1 MDKRSIFER
10 GFAILLSVILM
21 AACFPL
27 SIFAEDTTQ
36 DPDFSGTNLMNLENV
51 QPSGYTTTTNPY
63 GYDIGEPFL
72 MVEQNELMYL
82 NAWDNKVRQASYF
95 SMGSESALNTFAKN
109 KSGSSGT
116 FSNPNYKLMQAVS
129 FDPTGSGRR
138 DHVAFVGVSGQ
149 DKKGYM
155 WVIDTTKGTDSDLSG
170 LVEIG
175 DFSYMFD
182 ASAFK
187 VPTYSNRSFLNIVA
201 GDFDGDGK
209 ESIVVYT
216 PESYNAGGCQIQQ
229 WDYDGDSLSRRGKSN
244 SLLMGYYNDHPWYDV
259 ERSEGNQR
267 RKLGVS
273 MAVGDFNGDCVDD
286 LAVLSY
292 CHRLPNDEAQI
303 DYYRPVVKI
312 VYGTKGDTGSSIVTK
327 SAAQSEEFYTSKGK
341 SGGRD
346 RYEFPVGASLT
357 CGDFDGDGDVDLF
370 LAGMLGKL
378 GTWKK
383 NNQQVNETIDMN
395 AGYLYIGK
403 LSNSGN
409 GFVKTTN
416 QTIESNG
423 WTDGGYHDA
432 DDVWQQLAVESVA
445 INGKGRGAKELVFLS
460 GTLYDASNNKP
471 VAVYTGD
478 YFKSADDGA
487 GSTTRISNCDIQS
500 IAVGNFDGN
509 TAGREQVVFTIA
521 LKHASNN
528 KSHLLTGYM
537 RGINYKDT
545 TVNGEIKEYGTAGGY
560 DCLVPTDSYVNTD
573 AQNAVSFLVI
583 PVDKNNDGVLAKYRG
598 VTYAYTDPD
607 VKAVLQA
614 APYFDEVMDA
624 GNNETEYVLTESY
637 ELSDWDSDSV
647 SFSIGY
653 STEFKFLGGEA
664 SIETGYALDWTK
676 SFERSLHEEWSQSF
690 SAQAYNSVV
699 VSRTP
704 VFVYEYDIQN
714 ADGTWNDKTVM
725 QTAIPQGPVYEQLSV
740 DAYNKFA
747 TEYNKY
753 MADRTNKPTCYLLEK
768 INPAANWMDGNEGD
782 PYRYNHDG
790 WDALNPDIQASA
802 ISKSEFALG
811 YNGTLDKVAWTKEN
825 TTTKSV
831 EMSHGFFFNSSI
843 KWGDDKVGMHGVT
856 TSLQYSDGKGNSTS
870 KGTAVGASCTV
881 TSLDK
886 QSLVAE
892 GIPAPVVDA
901 YRFHWTLGQWQRHLS
916 GAANNKTP
924 FIGYS
929 VTNLSSP
936 PRAIDNLD
944 KTITRG
950 EGNFDLKLSWTKPD
964 CENGHPEITG
974 YYVYSKDE
982 SGAYTKVSEKLPAEA
997 TEYEIKQLDLNGKYT
1012 YVVTTVATVDNQDY
1026 ESVWSNEAHYRADEA
1041 PYIGS
1046 NGNWWVGGTDTG
1058 VKAAGDDGKPGKDGE
1073 TPYIGENGNWW
1084 IGFTDT
1090 KVKAAGTDGKDGEK
1104 GEDGETP
1111 YIGENGNWWIGE
1123 TDTGVKAVGT
1133 DGADG
1138 TNGADGL
1145 TPSIGE
1151 NGNWWI
1157 GETDTGV
1164 KAAGTDGTNGTN
1176 GADGLTPSIGENGNW
1191 WIGETDTGVKAA
1203 GTDGTNGTNGADG
1216 LTPSIGENGNWWIG
1230 ETDTGVKAAG
1240 TDGTN
1245 GTNGADGLTPSIG
1258 ENGNWWIGATDT
1270 GVKAAATDGADGK
1283 DGADGTNGVD
1293 GRTPQLKIGDDNLWY
1308 VSYDNGQNW
1317 ESLNVKATGE
1327 MGATGAQGE
1336 KGDKGDQGEQGI
1348 QGVQGEKGDKGDQ
1361 GEQGIQGVQGE
1372 KGDKGDQ
1379 GAQGIQG
1386 VQGEKGDKGDQGKQ
1400 GIQGVQGEKGDAGAD
1415 GASGQNGTNGINGKN
1430 GVNGQD
1436 GQNGQDGKD
1445 GQDGTAGRGIDNAM
1459 IDNDGYLILTMTDGT
1474 TINAGLVRDTSAVAN
1489 KEANDSATAKS
1500 LATAAVGLSGA
1511 SLLWNIAMLA
1521 LSITMKRKHTTF
1533 HR

>member
-149 DKKGYM
+149 NKKGYM
-155 WVIDTTKGTDSDLSG
+155 WVIDTTKGTGSDCSQQ
-170 LVEIG
+170 VEIG

-182 ASAFK
+182 KSDFE
-187 VPTYSNRSFLNIVA
+187 VPTYSNRSFFNIVA

-216 PESYNAGGCQIQQ
+216 PKQTPRNQASGCQIQE
-229 WDYDGDSLSRRGKSN
+229 WDYDGSNKALSQRGEGN

-259 ERSEGNQR
+259 EDSKGNQR

-292 CHRLPNDEAQI
+292 CHRLPSDEAQI

-312 VYGTKGDTGSSIVTK
+312 VYGTKGDTGNSIVTK

-383 NNQQVNETIDMN
+383 NNQQVNGTIDMN

-423 WTDGGYHDA
+423 WTDGGYHDV

-653 STEFKFLGGEA
+653 STEFNFLGGKA

-714 ADGTWNDKTVM
+714 ADGTWNNKTVM

-753 MADRTNKPTCYLLEK
+753 MADRTNKPTCYLLEQ

-790 WDALNPDIQASA
+790 WDALKQDIQASP

-843 KWGDDKVGMHGVT
+843 KWGTDKVGMHGVT
-856 TSLQYSDGKGNSTS
+856 TSLDYSDGKGNSTS

-950 EGNFDLKLSWTKPD
+950 EGIFDLKLSWTKPD

-982 SGAYTKVSEKLPAEA
+982 SGTYTKVPEKLSAEA
-997 TEYEIKQLDLNGKYT
+997 TEYEIKNLDLNAKYT
-1012 YVVTTVATVDNQDY
+1012 YVVTTVATVDSKDY

-1090 KVKAAGTDGKDGEK
+1090 KIKAAGTDGKDGEK

-1123 TDTGVKAVGT
+1123 TDTGVKAAAT

-1138 TNGADGL
+1138 KDGADGL

-1191 WIGETDTGVKAA
+1191 WIGE
-1203 GTDGTNGTNGADG
+1203 
-1216 LTPSIGENGNWWIG
+1216 
-1230 ETDTGVKAAG
+1230 
-1240 TDGTN
+1240 
-1245 GTNGADGLTPSIG
+1245 
-1258 ENGNWWIGATDT
+1258 TDT

-1379 GAQGIQG
+1379 GEQGIQG

-1521 LSITMKRKHTTF
+1521 LSITMKRKRTTF

>member
-36 DPDFSGTNLMNLENV
+36 GPDFSGTNLMNLENV

-63 GYDIGEPFL
+63 GYDVGMPFL

-82 NAWDNKVRQASYF
+82 NVWDNKVHQASYF
-95 SMGSESALNTFAKN
+95 DMGTESSLPTFARK
-109 KSGSSGT
+109 KSGANGT
-116 FSNPNYKLMQAVS
+116 FSVDTYALMEAVA
-129 FDPTGSGRR
+129 FDPTGSGRK
-138 DHVAFVGVSGQ
+138 DHVAFVGISN
-149 DKKGYM
+149 KRGYL
-155 WVIDTTKGTDSDLSG
+155 WVIDTRQEAGSDRSEP
-170 LVEIG
+170 VDIG
-175 DFSYMFD
+175 DFTYMYDGNSFE
-182 ASAFK
+182 
-187 VPTYSNRSFLNIVA
+187 VPTYANRSFLNIVA

-216 PESYNAGGCQIQQ
+216 PESYKAGGCQIQQ
-229 WDYDGDSLSRRGKSN
+229 WDYDGDSLSQRGKSN

-259 ERSEGNQR
+259 EDSEGNQR

-292 CHRLPNDEAQI
+292 CHRLPKDQAQI

-327 SAAQSEEFYTSKGK
+327 SAAQSEEFYTSKGR

-357 CGDFDGDGDVDLF
+357 CGDFDGDGDMDLF
-370 LAGMLGKL
+370 LAGMLGQL

-383 NNQQVNETIDMN
+383 NNQQVNETIDMK

-487 GSTTRISNCDIQS
+487 GSTTSISNCDIQS

-509 TAGREQVVFTIA
+509 KAGREQVVFTIA
-521 LKHASNN
+521 LKHANN
-528 KSHLLTGYM
+528 SQSHLLTGYM
-537 RGINYKDT
+537 RGKNYKDT

-560 DCLVPTDSYVNTD
+560 DCLVPTDSYVNTN

-653 STEFKFLGGEA
+653 STEFNFLGGKA

-753 MADRTNKPTCYLLEK
+753 MADRKDKPTCYLLGQ
-768 INPAANWMDGNEGD
+768 IDPAANWMDGNEGD

-790 WDALNPDIQASA
+790 WGTLNPDIQASA

-843 KWGDDKVGMHGVT
+843 KWGSDKVGMHGVT
-856 TSLQYSDGKGNSTS
+856 TSLEYSDGKGNSTS

-982 SGAYTKVSEKLPAEA
+982 SGAYKKVSEKLSAEA
-997 TEYEIKQLDLNGKYT
+997 TEYEIKNLDLNGKYT
-1012 YVVTTVATVDNQDY
+1012 YVVTTVATVDNKDY

-1123 TDTGVKAVGT
+1123 TDTGVKAAGT
-1133 DGADG
+1133 DG
-1138 TNGADGL
+1138 TNGTNGVDGL

-1157 GETDTGV
+1157 GT
-1164 KAAGTDGTNGTN
+1164 
-1176 GADGLTPSIGENGNW
+1176 
-1191 WIGETDTGVKAA
+1191 
-1203 GTDGTNGTNGADG
+1203 
-1216 LTPSIGENGNWWIG
+1216 
-1230 ETDTGVKAAG
+1230 
-1240 TDGTN
+1240 
-1245 GTNGADGLTPSIG
+1245 
-1258 ENGNWWIGATDT
+1258 TDT

-1336 KGDKGDQGEQGI
+1336 KGDKGDQGE
-1348 QGVQGEKGDKGDQ
+1348 
-1361 GEQGIQGVQGE
+1361 
-1372 KGDKGDQ
+1372 
-1379 GAQGIQG
+1379 
-1386 VQGEKGDKGDQGKQ
+1386 Q

-1521 LSITMKRKHTTF
+1521 LSITMKRKRTTF

>member
-10 GFAILLSVILM
+10 GFAILLSAILM

-27 SIFAEDTTQ
+27 SIFADDTTQ

-95 SMGSESALNTFAKN
+95 SMGSESALKTFARN
-109 KSGSSGT
+109 KSGNSGT

-155 WVIDTTKGTDSDLSG
+155 WVIDTTKGTDSDCSR

-175 DFSYMFD
+175 NFSYMFD

-229 WDYDGDSLSRRGKSN
+229 WDYDGGSLSQRGKSN

-292 CHRLPNDEAQI
+292 CHRLPSDEAQI

-327 SAAQSEEFYTSKGK
+327 SAAQSEEFYTSKGR

-378 GTWKK
+378 GTWKQ

-416 QTIESNG
+416 QAIESNG
-423 WTDGGYHDA
+423 WTDGGYHNA

-487 GSTTRISNCDIQS
+487 GGTTRISNCDIQS

-521 LKHASNN
+521 LKHANN
-528 KSHLLTGYM
+528 NESHLLTGYM

-545 TVNGEIKEYGTAGGY
+545 TVNGEIKEYGTASGY

-573 AQNAVSFLVI
+573 AKNAVSFLVI

-653 STEFKFLGGEA
+653 STEFNFLGGKA

-753 MADRTNKPTCYLLEK
+753 MADRKDKPTCYLLGQ
-768 INPAANWMDGNEGD
+768 IDPAANWMDGNEGD

-790 WDALNPDIQASA
+790 WGTLNPDIQASA

-843 KWGDDKVGMHGVT
+843 KWGSDKVGMHGVT
-856 TSLQYSDGKGNSTS
+856 TSLDYSDGKGNSTS

-950 EGNFDLKLSWTKPD
+950 EGIFDLKLSWTKPD

-982 SGAYTKVSEKLPAEA
+982 SGTYTKVSEKLSAEA
-997 TEYEIKQLDLNGKYT
+997 TEYEIKHLDLNGKYT
-1012 YVVTTVATVDNQDY
+1012 YVVTTVATVDSKDY

-1090 KVKAAGTDGKDGEK
+1090 KIKAAGTDGKDGEK

-1123 TDTGVKAVGT
+1123 ADTGVKAVGT
-1133 DGADG
+1133 DGAD
-1138 TNGADGL
+1138 
-1145 TPSIGE
+1145 
-1151 NGNWWI
+1151 
-1157 GETDTGV
+1157 
-1164 KAAGTDGTNGTN
+1164 
-1176 GADGLTPSIGENGNW
+1176 
-1191 WIGETDTGVKAA
+1191 
-1203 GTDGTNGTNGADG
+1203 
-1216 LTPSIGENGNWWIG
+1216 
-1230 ETDTGVKAAG
+1230 
-1240 TDGTN
+1240 

-1336 KGDKGDQGEQGI
+1336 KGDKGDQGE
-1348 QGVQGEKGDKGDQ
+1348 
-1361 GEQGIQGVQGE
+1361 
-1372 KGDKGDQ
+1372 
-1379 GAQGIQG
+1379 
-1386 VQGEKGDKGDQGKQ
+1386 Q

>member
-1 MDKRSIFER
+1 MDKRSIFGR
-10 GFAILLSVILM
+10 GLAILLSVTLM

-36 DPDFSGTNLMNLENV
+36 DPDFSGTNLMNLESV

-63 GYDIGEPFL
+63 GYGIGEPFL

-82 NAWDNKVRQASYF
+82 NVWDNKVRQASYF
-95 SMGSESALNTFAKN
+95 SMGTESALNTFAKN
-109 KSGSSGT
+109 KSGSNGT

-149 DKKGYM
+149 NKKGYM
-155 WVIDTTKGTDSDLSG
+155 WVIDTTKGTGSDCSPQ
-170 LVEIG
+170 VEIG
-175 DFSYMFD
+175 DFGYMFD
-182 ASAFK
+182 GNDFE
-187 VPTYSNRSFLNIVA
+187 VPTYSNRSFFNIVA

-216 PESYNAGGCQIQQ
+216 PKQTPRNQASGCQIQE
-229 WDYDGDSLSRRGKSN
+229 WDYDGSNKALSKRGEGN

-259 ERSEGNQR
+259 EDSEGNQR

-292 CHRLPNDEAQI
+292 CHRLPKDEAKI

-327 SAAQSEEFYTSKGK
+327 SAAQSEEFYTSKGH

-370 LAGMLGKL
+370 LAGMLGQL

-383 NNQQVNETIDMN
+383 NNQQVNETIDMK

-423 WTDGGYHDA
+423 WTDGGYHNA

-471 VAVYTGD
+471 VAVYTGN

-509 TAGREQVVFTIA
+509 KAGREQVVFTIA
-521 LKHASNN
+521 LKHANN
-528 KSHLLTGYM
+528 NESHLLKGYM
-537 RGINYKDT
+537 RGIKYNDV
-545 TVNGEIKEYGTAGGY
+545 TVNGEVKEYGTAGGY

-583 PVDKNNDGVLAKYRG
+583 PVDRNNDGVLAKYRG

-653 STEFKFLGGEA
+653 STEFSFPGGKA

-714 ADGTWNDKTVM
+714 ANGTWNDKTVM

-747 TEYNKY
+747 EEYNKY
-753 MADRTNKPTCYLLEK
+753 MADRKDKPTCYLLEK
-768 INPAANWMDGNEGD
+768 IDPADNWMDGNEGD

-790 WDALNPDIQASA
+790 WESLRPDIQAAA

-843 KWGDDKVGMHGVT
+843 KWGKEDVAMHGVT
-856 TSLQYSDGKGNSTS
+856 TSLEYSDGKGNSTS

-936 PRAIDNLD
+936 PRAIDDLD

-964 CENGHPEITG
+964 CENGHPQITG

-982 SGAYTKVSEKLPAEA
+982 SGAYTKISEKLSADA
-997 TEYEIKQLDLNGKYT
+997 TEYEIKNLDLNGKYT
-1012 YVVTTVATVDNQDY
+1012 YVVTTVATVDNKDY

-1058 VKAAGDDGKPGKDGE
+1058 VKAAGDDGKPGKNGE

-1104 GEDGETP
+1104 GENGETP
-1111 YIGENGNWWIGE
+1111 YIGENGNWWIGA

-1157 GETDTGV
+1157 GT
-1164 KAAGTDGTNGTN
+1164 
-1176 GADGLTPSIGENGNW
+1176 
-1191 WIGETDTGVKAA
+1191 
-1203 GTDGTNGTNGADG
+1203 
-1216 LTPSIGENGNWWIG
+1216 
-1230 ETDTGVKAAG
+1230 
-1240 TDGTN
+1240 
-1245 GTNGADGLTPSIG
+1245 
-1258 ENGNWWIGATDT
+1258 TDT

-1336 KGDKGDQGEQGI
+1336 KGDKGDQGIQGVQGEKGDKGDQGEQGI

-1379 GAQGIQG
+1379 GEQGIQG
-1386 VQGEKGDKGDQGKQ
+1386 VQGEKGDKGDQGEQ

>member
-10 GFAILLSVILM
+10 GLAILLSVILM

-36 DPDFSGTNLMNLENV
+36 APDFSGTNLMNLESV

-82 NAWDNKVRQASYF
+82 NAWDNRVRQASYF
-95 SMGSESALNTFAKN
+95 SMGSELALKTFAKN

-149 DKKGYM
+149 NKKGYM
-155 WVIDTTKGTDSDLSG
+155 WVIDTTKGTDSDCSRQ
-170 LVEIG
+170 VEIG
-175 DFSYMFD
+175 DFSYMYDGNDFE
-182 ASAFK
+182 
-187 VPTYSNRSFLNIVA
+187 VPTYANRSFFNIVA

-216 PESYNAGGCQIQQ
+216 PKQTPRGQASGCQIQE
-229 WDYDGDSLSRRGKSN
+229 WDYDGSNKALSQRGEGN

-259 ERSEGNQR
+259 EKSEGNQR

-292 CHRLPNDEAQI
+292 CHRLPNDEAKI

-327 SAAQSEEFYTSKGK
+327 SAAQSEEFYTSMGYT
-341 SGGRD
+341 GGRYY
-346 RYEFPVGASLT
+346 YEFPVGASLT
-357 CGDFDGDGDVDLF
+357 CGDFDGDGDDDLF
-370 LAGMLGKL
+370 LAGMLAYF

-383 NNQQVNETIDMN
+383 DSSMVNENITMKSD
-395 AGYLYIGK
+395 YVYVGK
-403 LSNSGN
+403 LTNTGN
-409 GFVKTTN
+409 GFSKTMNLNRTV
-416 QTIESNG
+416 ESNG

-460 GTLYDASNNKP
+460 GTLYDVSNNKP

-478 YFKSADDGA
+478 YFKSSDDGA

-509 TAGREQVVFTIA
+509 KAGREQVVFTIA
-521 LKHASNN
+521 LKHANN
-528 KSHLLTGYM
+528 NESHLLTGYM
-537 RGINYKDT
+537 RGIKYNDV
-545 TVNGEIKEYGTAGGY
+545 TVSGEVKEYGTAGGY
-560 DCLVPTDSYVNTD
+560 DCLVPTDSYVNTN

-583 PVDKNNDGVLAKYRG
+583 PVDRNNDGVLAKYRG
-598 VTYAYTDPD
+598 VSYAYTDPD

-653 STEFKFLGGEA
+653 STEFSFPGGKA

-747 TEYNKY
+747 EEYNKY
-753 MADRTNKPTCYLLEK
+753 MADRKDKPTCYLLEQ
-768 INPAANWMDGNEGD
+768 IDPAANWMDGNEGD

-790 WDALNPDIQASA
+790 WESLRPDIQAAA

-843 KWGDDKVGMHGVT
+843 KWGKEDVAMHGVT
-856 TSLQYSDGKGNSTS
+856 TSLEYSDGKGNSTS

-929 VTNLSSP
+929 VINLSSP
-936 PRAIDNLD
+936 PRAIDDLD

-964 CENGHPEITG
+964 CENGHPQITG

-982 SGAYTKVSEKLPAEA
+982 SGAYTRISEKLSAEA
-997 TEYEIKQLDLNGKYT
+997 TEYEIKNLDLNGKYT
-1012 YVVTTVATVDNQDY
+1012 YVVTTVATVDNKDY

-1058 VKAAGDDGKPGKDGE
+1058 VKAAGDDGKPGKNGE

-1104 GEDGETP
+1104 GENGETP

-1123 TDTGVKAVGT
+1123 TDTGVKAAGT
-1133 DGADG
+1133 DGA
-1138 TNGADGL
+1138 
-1145 TPSIGE
+1145 
-1151 NGNWWI
+1151 
-1157 GETDTGV
+1157 
-1164 KAAGTDGTNGTN
+1164 
-1176 GADGLTPSIGENGNW
+1176 
-1191 WIGETDTGVKAA
+1191 
-1203 GTDGTNGTNGADG
+1203 
-1216 LTPSIGENGNWWIG
+1216 
-1230 ETDTGVKAAG
+1230 
-1240 TDGTN
+1240 N

-1258 ENGNWWIGATDT
+1258 ENGNWWIGATDTGVKAAGTDGTDGTNGADGLTPSIGENGNWWIGTTDT

-1336 KGDKGDQGEQGI
+1336 
-1348 QGVQGEKGDKGDQ
+1348 
-1361 GEQGIQGVQGE
+1361 
-1372 KGDKGDQ
+1372 
-1379 GAQGIQG
+1379 
-1386 VQGEKGDKGDQGKQ
+1386 Q

-1415 GASGQNGTNGINGKN
+1415 GASGQNGTNGINEKN

-1445 GQDGTAGRGIDNAM
+1445 GQDGAAGRGIDNAM
-1459 IDNDGYLILTMTDGT
+1459 IDNDGCLILTMTDGT

-1489 KEANDSATAKS
+1489 KEVNDSATAKS
-1500 LATAAVGLSGA
+1500 LATAAVGLSGT

-1521 LSITMKRKHTTF
+1521 LSITRKRKKITF

>member
-63 GYDIGEPFL
+63 GYDVGMPFL

-82 NAWDNKVRQASYF
+82 NVWGNRVHQASYF
-95 SMGSESALNTFAKN
+95 DMGTESSLPTFARK
-109 KSGSSGT
+109 KSGANGT
-116 FSNPNYKLMQAVS
+116 FSVDTYALMEAVA
-129 FDPTGSGRR
+129 FDPTGSGRK
-138 DHVAFVGVSGQ
+138 DHVAFVGISN
-149 DKKGYM
+149 KRGYL
-155 WVIDTTKGTDSDLSG
+155 WVIDTRQEAGSDRSG
-170 LVEIG
+170 PVDIG
-175 DFSYMFD
+175 DFTYMYD
-182 ASAFK
+182 GNSFK
-187 VPTYSNRSFLNIVA
+187 VPTYANRSFLNIVA

-216 PESYNAGGCQIQQ
+216 PKQTPRNQASGCQIQE
-229 WDYDGDSLSRRGKSN
+229 WDYDGSNKALSQRGEGN

-259 ERSEGNQR
+259 EDSEGNQR

-292 CHRLPNDEAQI
+292 CHRLPKDEAQI

-312 VYGTKGDTGSSIVTK
+312 VYGTKGDTSSIVTK
-327 SAAQSEEFYTSKGK
+327 SAAQSEEFYTSKGR

-370 LAGMLGKL
+370 LAGMLGQL

-383 NNQQVNETIDMN
+383 NNQQVNETIDMK

-423 WTDGGYHDA
+423 WTDGGYHNA

-521 LKHASNN
+521 LKHATNN
-528 KSHLLTGYM
+528 ESHLLTGYM
-537 RGINYKDT
+537 RGIKYNDQK
-545 TVNGEIKEYGTAGGY
+545 VNGEIKEYGTAGGY
-560 DCLVPTDSYVNTD
+560 DCLVPTNSYVDTN
-573 AQNAVSFLVI
+573 AKNAVSFLVI

-653 STEFKFLGGEA
+653 STEFNFLGGKA

-704 VFVYEYDIQN
+704 VFVYEYDIQK

-753 MADRTNKPTCYLLEK
+753 MADRKDKPTCYLLEK
-768 INPAANWMDGNEGD
+768 IDPAANWMDGNEGD

-790 WDALNPDIQASA
+790 WGTLNPDIQASA

-843 KWGDDKVGMHGVT
+843 KWGSDKVGMHGVT

-964 CENGHPEITG
+964 CENGHPQITG

-982 SGAYTKVSEKLPAEA
+982 SGAYTKVSEKLSAET

-1012 YVVTTVATVDNQDY
+1012 YVVTTVATVDSKDY

-1123 TDTGVKAVGT
+1123 TDTGVKA
-1133 DGADG
+1133 
-1138 TNGADGL
+1138 
-1145 TPSIGE
+1145 
-1151 NGNWWI
+1151 
-1157 GETDTGV
+1157 
-1164 KAAGTDGTNGTN
+1164 AGTDGTNGTN

-1191 WIGETDTGVKAA
+1191 WIGT
-1203 GTDGTNGTNGADG
+1203 
-1216 LTPSIGENGNWWIG
+1216 
-1230 ETDTGVKAAG
+1230 
-1240 TDGTN
+1240 
-1245 GTNGADGLTPSIG
+1245 
-1258 ENGNWWIGATDT
+1258 TDT

-1336 KGDKGDQGEQGI
+1336 KGDKGDQGE
-1348 QGVQGEKGDKGDQ
+1348 
-1361 GEQGIQGVQGE
+1361 
-1372 KGDKGDQ
+1372 
-1379 GAQGIQG
+1379 QGIQG

-1521 LSITMKRKHTTF
+1521 LSITMKRKYTTF

>member
-216 PESYNAGGCQIQQ
+216 PKQTPRNQASGCQIQE
-229 WDYDGDSLSRRGKSN
+229 WDYDGSNKALSQRGEGN

-259 ERSEGNQR
+259 EDSEGNQR

-292 CHRLPNDEAQI
+292 CHRLPSDEAQI

-573 AQNAVSFLVI
+573 AKNAVSFLVI

-714 ADGTWNDKTVM
+714 ADGTWNNKTVM

-790 WDALNPDIQASA
+790 WDALNQDIQASP

-843 KWGDDKVGMHGVT
+843 KWGTDKVGMHGVT
-856 TSLQYSDGKGNSTS
+856 TSLDYSDGKGNSTS

-916 GAANNKTP
+916 GAENNKTP

-950 EGNFDLKLSWTKPD
+950 EGFFDLKLSWTKPD
-964 CENGHPEITG
+964 CENGHPKITG

-982 SGAYTKVSEKLPAEA
+982 SGAYTKVSEKLSAET
-997 TEYEIKQLDLNGKYT
+997 TEYEIKDLNLNGKYT
-1012 YVVTTVATVDNQDY
+1012 YVVTTVATVDSKDY

-1111 YIGENGNWWIGE
+1111 Y
-1123 TDTGVKAVGT
+1123 
-1133 DGADG
+1133 
-1138 TNGADGL
+1138 
-1145 TPSIGE
+1145 
-1151 NGNWWI
+1151 
-1157 GETDTGV
+1157 
-1164 KAAGTDGTNGTN
+1164 
-1176 GADGLTPSIGENGNW
+1176 
-1191 WIGETDTGVKAA
+1191 
-1203 GTDGTNGTNGADG
+1203 
-1216 LTPSIGENGNWWIG
+1216 IGENGNWWIG

-1372 KGDKGDQ
+1372 KGD
-1379 GAQGIQG
+1379 
-1386 VQGEKGDKGDQGKQ
+1386 
-1400 GIQGVQGEKGDAGAD
+1400 AGAD

-1521 LSITMKRKHTTF
+1521 LSITMKRKYTTF

>member
-1 MDKRSIFER
+1 MRSMKMQREDHKMDKRSIFER

-36 DPDFSGTNLMNLENV
+36 GPDFSGTNLMNLENV

-63 GYDIGEPFL
+63 GYDVGMPFL

-82 NAWDNKVRQASYF
+82 NVWGNKVRQASYF
-95 SMGSESALNTFAKN
+95 DMGTESSLPTFARK
-109 KSGSSGT
+109 KSGANGT
-116 FSNPNYKLMQAVS
+116 FSVDTYALMEAVA
-129 FDPTGSGRR
+129 FDPTGSGRK
-138 DHVAFVGVSGQ
+138 DHVAFVGISN
-149 DKKGYM
+149 KRGYL
-155 WVIDTTKGTDSDLSG
+155 WVIDTRQEAGSDRSG
-170 LVEIG
+170 PVDIG
-175 DFSYMFD
+175 DFTYMYD
-182 ASAFK
+182 GNSFK
-187 VPTYSNRSFLNIVA
+187 VPTYANRSFLNIVA
-201 GDFDGDGK
+201 GDFDGNGK
-209 ESIVVYT
+209 ESILVYT
-216 PESYNAGGCQIQQ
+216 PESYQAGGCQIQQ
-229 WDYDGDSLSRRGKSN
+229 WDYNGGGLTRRGKSN
-244 SLLMGYYNDHPWYDV
+244 SLLMSYYNEHPWYDV
-259 ERSEGNQR
+259 ENSGGNQR

-292 CHRLPNDEAQI
+292 CHRLPNDQAKV
-303 DYYRPVVKI
+303 DYYLPELQI
-312 VYGTKGDTGSSIVTK
+312 VYGSKDGGAIVTK
-327 SAAQSEEFYTSKGK
+327 SAAQKEIFCAYMGM
-341 SGGRD
+341 SGGRA
-346 RYEFPVGASLT
+346 RYEFPVAASLT
-357 CGDFDGDGDVDLF
+357 CGDLDGDGDVDLF
-370 LAGMLGKL
+370 LAGMLGKF

-383 NNQQVNETIDMN
+383 DASMVNETITMY
-395 AGYLYIGK
+395 APYMYVGK
-403 LSNSGN
+403 MTNVGGTFAKSTN
-409 GFVKTTN
+409 G
-416 QTIESNG
+416 TIRSNG
-423 WTDGGYHDA
+423 WTYGGYHDA
-432 DDVWQQLAVESVA
+432 DNVWQRLAVEAVA
-445 INGKGRGAKELVFLS
+445 VNGRGRGAKELVFVN

-487 GSTTRISNCDIQS
+487 GSTTSISNCDIQS

-509 TAGREQVVFTIA
+509 KAGREQVVFTIA
-521 LKHASNN
+521 LKHANN
-528 KSHLLTGYM
+528 SQSHLLTGYM
-537 RGINYKDT
+537 RGKNYKDT

-560 DCLVPTDSYVNTD
+560 DCLVPTDSYVNTN

-653 STEFKFLGGEA
+653 STEFNFLGGKA

-753 MADRTNKPTCYLLEK
+753 MADRKDKPTCYLLEK
-768 INPAANWMDGNEGD
+768 IDPAANWMDGNEGD

-790 WDALNPDIQASA
+790 WGTLNPDIKASA

-843 KWGDDKVGMHGVT
+843 KWGSDKVGMHGVT

-950 EGNFDLKLSWTKPD
+950 EGIFDLKLSWTKPD
-964 CENGHPEITG
+964 RENGHPEITG

-982 SGAYTKVSEKLPAEA
+982 SGAYTKVSEKLSAEA
-997 TEYEIKQLDLNGKYT
+997 TEYEIKNLDLNSKYT
-1012 YVVTTVATVDNQDY
+1012 YVVTTVATVDSKDY

-1123 TDTGVKAVGT
+1123 TDTGVKA
-1133 DGADG
+1133 
-1138 TNGADGL
+1138 
-1145 TPSIGE
+1145 
-1151 NGNWWI
+1151 
-1157 GETDTGV
+1157 
-1164 KAAGTDGTNGTN
+1164 AGTDGTNGTN

-1191 WIGETDTGVKAA
+1191 WIGTTDTGVKAA
-1203 GTDGTNGTNGADG
+1203 G
-1216 LTPSIGENGNWWIG
+1216 
-1230 ETDTGVKAAG
+1230 
-1240 TDGTN
+1240 
-1245 GTNGADGLTPSIG
+1245 
-1258 ENGNWWIGATDT
+1258 
-1270 GVKAAATDGADGK
+1270 TDGADGK

-1336 KGDKGDQGEQGI
+1336 KGDKGDQGE
-1348 QGVQGEKGDKGDQ
+1348 
-1361 GEQGIQGVQGE
+1361 
-1372 KGDKGDQ
+1372 
-1379 GAQGIQG
+1379 
-1386 VQGEKGDKGDQGKQ
+1386 Q

-1474 TINAGLVRDTSAVAN
+1474 TINAGLVRDTSTVAN

-1521 LSITMKRKHTTF
+1521 LSITMKRKRTTF

>member
-36 DPDFSGTNLMNLENV
+36 EPDFSGTNLMNLENV

-82 NAWDNKVRQASYF
+82 NVWDNKVRQASYF
-95 SMGSESALNTFAKN
+95 SMGTESALNTFAKN
-109 KSGSSGT
+109 KSGSKGT

-149 DKKGYM
+149 NKKGYM
-155 WVIDTTKGTDSDLSG
+155 WVIDTTKGTGSDCSPQ
-170 LVEIG
+170 VEIG
-175 DFSYMFD
+175 DFGYMFD
-182 ASAFK
+182 GNDFE
-187 VPTYSNRSFLNIVA
+187 VPTYSNRSFFNIVA

-216 PESYNAGGCQIQQ
+216 PKQTPRNQASGCQIQE
-229 WDYDGDSLSRRGKSN
+229 WDYDGSNKALSKRGEGN

-259 ERSEGNQR
+259 EDSEGNQR

-292 CHRLPNDEAQI
+292 CHRLPNDEAKI

-312 VYGTKGDTGSSIVTK
+312 VYGTKGNTGSSIVTK
-327 SAAQSEEFYTSKGK
+327 SAAQSEEFYTSKGR

-370 LAGMLGKL
+370 LAGMLGQL
-378 GTWKK
+378 GTWKN
-383 NNQQVNETIDMN
+383 NNQQVNETIDMK

-423 WTDGGYHDA
+423 WTDGGYHNA
-432 DDVWQQLAVESVA
+432 DDVWQQLPVESVA

-521 LKHASNN
+521 LKHANN
-528 KSHLLTGYM
+528 NQSHLLTGYM
-537 RGINYKDT
+537 RGINYNDK

-560 DCLVPTDSYVNTD
+560 DCLVPTDSYVNTN

-704 VFVYEYDIQN
+704 VFVYEYDIQK

-753 MADRTNKPTCYLLEK
+753 MADRTNKPTCYLLEE
-768 INPAANWMDGNEGD
+768 IVPAANWMDGNEGD

-843 KWGDDKVGMHGVT
+843 KWGDEKVGMHGVT
-856 TSLQYSDGKGNSTS
+856 TSLEYSDGKGNSTS

-950 EGNFDLKLSWTKPD
+950 EGIFDLKLSWTKPD
-964 CENGHPEITG
+964 CENGHPAITG

-982 SGAYTKVSEKLPAEA
+982 NGAYTKVSEKLSAEA
-997 TEYEIKQLDLNGKYT
+997 TEYEIKNLDLNGKYT
-1012 YVVTTVATVDNQDY
+1012 YVVTTVATVDSKDY

-1123 TDTGVKAVGT
+1123 TDTGVKA
-1133 DGADG
+1133 
-1138 TNGADGL
+1138 
-1145 TPSIGE
+1145 
-1151 NGNWWI
+1151 
-1157 GETDTGV
+1157 
-1164 KAAGTDGTNGTN
+1164 AGTDGTNGTN

-1191 WIGETDTGVKAA
+1191 WIGT
-1203 GTDGTNGTNGADG
+1203 
-1216 LTPSIGENGNWWIG
+1216 
-1230 ETDTGVKAAG
+1230 
-1240 TDGTN
+1240 
-1245 GTNGADGLTPSIG
+1245 
-1258 ENGNWWIGATDT
+1258 TDT

-1372 KGDKGDQ
+1372 KGD
-1379 GAQGIQG
+1379 
-1386 VQGEKGDKGDQGKQ
+1386 QGEQ

-1474 TINAGLVRDTSAVAN
+1474 TINVGLVRDTSAVAN

-1521 LSITMKRKHTTF
+1521 LSITMKRKYTTF

>member
-36 DPDFSGTNLMNLENV
+36 GPDFSGTNLMNLENV

-63 GYDIGEPFL
+63 GYDVGMPFL

-82 NAWDNKVRQASYF
+82 NVWGNRVHQASYF
-95 SMGSESALNTFAKN
+95 DMGTESSLPTFARK
-109 KSGSSGT
+109 KSGANGT
-116 FSNPNYKLMQAVS
+116 FSVDTYALMEAVA
-129 FDPTGSGRR
+129 FDPTGSGRK
-138 DHVAFVGVSGQ
+138 DHVAFVGISN
-149 DKKGYM
+149 KRGYL
-155 WVIDTTKGTDSDLSG
+155 WVIDTRQEEGSDRSEP
-170 LVEIG
+170 VDIG
-175 DFSYMFD
+175 DFTYMYDGNSFE
-182 ASAFK
+182 
-187 VPTYSNRSFLNIVA
+187 VPTYANRSFLNIVA

-216 PESYNAGGCQIQQ
+216 PESYKAGGCQIQQ
-229 WDYDGDSLSRRGKSN
+229 WDYDGDSLSQRGKSN

-259 ERSEGNQR
+259 EDSEGNQR

-292 CHRLPNDEAQI
+292 CHRLPKDEAQI
-303 DYYRPVVKI
+303 DYYRSVVKI
-312 VYGTKGDTGSSIVTK
+312 VYGTKGDTSSIVTK
-327 SAAQSEEFYTSKGK
+327 SAAQSEEFYTSKGR

-370 LAGMLGKL
+370 LAGMLGQL

-383 NNQQVNETIDMN
+383 NNQQVNETIDMK

-487 GSTTRISNCDIQS
+487 GSTTSISNCDIQS

-509 TAGREQVVFTIA
+509 KAGREQVVFTIA
-521 LKHASNN
+521 LKHANN
-528 KSHLLTGYM
+528 SQSHLLTGYM
-537 RGINYKDT
+537 RGKNYKDT

-560 DCLVPTDSYVNTD
+560 DCLVPTDSYVNTN

-653 STEFKFLGGEA
+653 STEFNFLGGKA

-753 MADRTNKPTCYLLEK
+753 MADRKDKPTCYLLGQ
-768 INPAANWMDGNEGD
+768 IDPAANWMDGNEGD

-790 WDALNPDIQASA
+790 WGALNQDIQASA

-843 KWGDDKVGMHGVT
+843 KWGSDKVGMHGVT
-856 TSLQYSDGKGNSTS
+856 TNLEYSDGKGNSTS

-982 SGAYTKVSEKLPAEA
+982 SGAYTKVSKKLSAEA
-997 TEYEIKQLDLNGKYT
+997 TEYEIQNLDLNGKYT
-1012 YVVTTVATVDNQDY
+1012 YVVTTVATVDNKDY

-1157 GETDTGV
+1157 GTTDTGV

-1191 WIGETDTGVKAA
+1191 WIGT
-1203 GTDGTNGTNGADG
+1203 
-1216 LTPSIGENGNWWIG
+1216 
-1230 ETDTGVKAAG
+1230 
-1240 TDGTN
+1240 
-1245 GTNGADGLTPSIG
+1245 
-1258 ENGNWWIGATDT
+1258 TDT

-1379 GAQGIQG
+1379 G
-1386 VQGEKGDKGDQGKQ
+1386 EQ

-1521 LSITMKRKHTTF
+1521 LSITMKRKRTTF

>member
-138 DHVAFVGVSGQ
+138 DHVAFVGVGQ

-155 WVIDTTKGTDSDLSG
+155 WVIDTTKGTDSDRSQ
-170 LVEIG
+170 LVAIG

-229 WDYDGDSLSRRGKSN
+229 WDYDGDNLSPRGKSN

-292 CHRLPNDEAQI
+292 CHRLPKDEAQI

-312 VYGTKGDTGSSIVTK
+312 VYGTKGDTSSIVTK
-327 SAAQSEEFYTSKGK
+327 SAAQSEEFYTSKGR

-370 LAGMLGKL
+370 LAGMLGQL

-383 NNQQVNETIDMN
+383 NNQQVNETIDMK

-423 WTDGGYHDA
+423 WTDGGYHNA

-521 LKHASNN
+521 LKHATNN
-528 KSHLLTGYM
+528 ESHLLTGYM
-537 RGINYKDT
+537 RGIKYNDQK
-545 TVNGEIKEYGTAGGY
+545 VNGEIKEYGTAGGY
-560 DCLVPTDSYVNTD
+560 DCLVPTDSYVNTN

-653 STEFKFLGGEA
+653 STEFNFLGGKA

-714 ADGTWNDKTVM
+714 ANGTWNDKTVM

-753 MADRTNKPTCYLLEK
+753 MADRTEKPTCYLLEQ

-790 WDALNPDIQASA
+790 WGALNPDIQASA

-843 KWGDDKVGMHGVT
+843 KWGNENVGMHGVT
-856 TSLQYSDGKGNSTS
+856 TSLEYSDGKGNSTS

-950 EGNFDLKLSWTKPD
+950 EDIFDLKLSWTKPD

-982 SGAYTKVSEKLPAEA
+982 SGAYTRVSGKLSAEA
-997 TEYEIKQLDLNGKYT
+997 TEYKIENLDLKGKYT
-1012 YVVTTVATVDNQDY
+1012 YVVTTVATVDSKDY

-1191 WIGETDTGVKAA
+1191 WIG
-1203 GTDGTNGTNGADG
+1203 
-1216 LTPSIGENGNWWIG
+1216 
-1230 ETDTGVKAAG
+1230 
-1240 TDGTN
+1240 
-1245 GTNGADGLTPSIG
+1245 
-1258 ENGNWWIGATDT
+1258 ATDT

-1293 GRTPQLKIGDDNLWY
+1293 GRTPQLKIGDNNLWY

-1379 GAQGIQG
+1379 G
-1386 VQGEKGDKGDQGKQ
+1386 EQ

>member
-1 MDKRSIFER
+1 MDKRSIFGR
-10 GFAILLSVILM
+10 GLAILLSVTLM

-36 DPDFSGTNLMNLENV
+36 DPDFSGTNLMNLESV

-63 GYDIGEPFL
+63 GYGIGEPFL

-82 NAWDNKVRQASYF
+82 NAWDNNVRQASYF
-95 SMGSESALNTFAKN
+95 SMGSESALKTFAKN

-155 WVIDTTKGTDSDLSG
+155 WVIDTTKGTDSDRSQ

-175 DFSYMFD
+175 DFGYMFD
-182 ASAFK
+182 GNDFE
-187 VPTYSNRSFLNIVA
+187 VPTYSNRSFFNIVA

-216 PESYNAGGCQIQQ
+216 PKQTPRNQASGCQIQE
-229 WDYDGDSLSRRGKSN
+229 WDYDGSNKALSKRGEGN

-259 ERSEGNQR
+259 EDSEGNQR

-292 CHRLPNDEAQI
+292 CHRLPKD
-303 DYYRPVVKI
+303 
-312 VYGTKGDTGSSIVTK
+312 GTKGDTGSSIVTK
-327 SAAQSEEFYTSKGK
+327 SAAQSEEFYTSMGYT
-341 SGGRD
+341 GGRYY
-346 RYEFPVGASLT
+346 YEFPVGASLT
-357 CGDFDGDGDVDLF
+357 CGDFDGDGDDDLF
-370 LAGMLGKL
+370 LAGMLAYF

-383 NNQQVNETIDMN
+383 DSSMVNEEITMKSD
-395 AGYLYIGK
+395 YVYVGK
-403 LSNSGN
+403 LTNTGN
-409 GFVKTTN
+409 GFSKTMNLNRTV
-416 QTIESNG
+416 ESNG

-460 GTLYDASNNKP
+460 GTLYDVSNNKP
-471 VAVYTGD
+471 AAVYTGD

-509 TAGREQVVFTIA
+509 KAGREQVVFTIA
-521 LKHASNN
+521 LKHANN
-528 KSHLLTGYM
+528 NESHLLKGYM
-537 RGINYKDT
+537 RGIKYNDV
-545 TVNGEIKEYGTAGGY
+545 TVNGEVKEYGTAGGY

-583 PVDKNNDGVLAKYRG
+583 PVDRNNDGVLAKYRG

-653 STEFKFLGGEA
+653 STEFSFPGGKA

-714 ADGTWNDKTVM
+714 ANGTWNDKTVM

-747 TEYNKY
+747 EEYNKY
-753 MADRTNKPTCYLLEK
+753 MADRKDKPTCYLLEK
-768 INPAANWMDGNEGD
+768 IDPADNWMDGNEGD

-790 WDALNPDIQASA
+790 WESLRPDIQAAA

-843 KWGDDKVGMHGVT
+843 KWGKEDVAMHGVT
-856 TSLQYSDGKGNSTS
+856 TSLEYSDGKGNSTS

-936 PRAIDNLD
+936 PRAIDDLD

-964 CENGHPEITG
+964 CENGHPQITG

-982 SGAYTKVSEKLPAEA
+982 SGAYTKISEKLSADA
-997 TEYEIKQLDLNGKYT
+997 TEYEIKNLDLNGKYT
-1012 YVVTTVATVDNQDY
+1012 YVVTTVATVDNKDY

-1058 VKAAGDDGKPGKDGE
+1058 VKAAGDDGKPGKNGE

-1104 GEDGETP
+1104 GENGETP

-1123 TDTGVKAVGT
+1123 ADTGVKAAGT

-1157 GETDTGV
+1157 GTTDTGV

-1191 WIGETDTGVKAA
+1191 WIGT
-1203 GTDGTNGTNGADG
+1203 
-1216 LTPSIGENGNWWIG
+1216 
-1230 ETDTGVKAAG
+1230 
-1240 TDGTN
+1240 
-1245 GTNGADGLTPSIG
+1245 
-1258 ENGNWWIGATDT
+1258 TDT

-1327 MGATGAQGE
+1327 MGATGA
-1336 KGDKGDQGEQGI
+1336 KGEQGI

-1361 GEQGIQGVQGE
+1361 GE
-1372 KGDKGDQ
+1372 
-1379 GAQGIQG
+1379 
-1386 VQGEKGDKGDQGKQ
+1386 Q

-1445 GQDGTAGRGIDNAM
+1445 GQDGAAGRGIDNAM

-1521 LSITMKRKHTTF
+1521 LSITMKRKKTTF

>member
-82 NAWDNKVRQASYF
+82 NAWDNRVRQASYF
-95 SMGSESALNTFAKN
+95 AMGSESALETFAKN

-149 DKKGYM
+149 NKKGYM
-155 WVIDTTKGTDSDLSG
+155 WVIDTTKGTDSDCSPQ
-170 LVEIG
+170 VEIG

-182 ASAFK
+182 GNDFE

-216 PESYNAGGCQIQQ
+216 PKQTPRNQASGCQIQE
-229 WDYDGDSLSRRGKSN
+229 WDYDGSNKALSQRGESN

-259 ERSEGNQR
+259 EKKSKGNQR

-273 MAVGDFNGDCVDD
+273 MAVGDFNGDMVDD

-292 CHRLPNDEAQI
+292 CHRLPNDEAKI

-327 SAAQSEEFYTSKGK
+327 SAAQSEEFYTSMGYT
-341 SGGRD
+341 GGRYY
-346 RYEFPVGASLT
+346 YEFPVGASLT
-357 CGDFDGDGDVDLF
+357 CGDFDGDGDDDLF
-370 LAGMLGKL
+370 LAGMLAYF

-383 NNQQVNETIDMN
+383 DSSMVNEKITMKSD
-395 AGYLYIGK
+395 YVYVGK
-403 LSNSGN
+403 LTNTGN
-409 GFVKTTN
+409 GFSKTMNLNRTV
-416 QTIESNG
+416 ESNG

-460 GTLYDASNNKP
+460 GTLYDVSNNKP

-509 TAGREQVVFTIA
+509 KAGREQVVFTIA
-521 LKHASNN
+521 LKHSNN
-528 KSHLLTGYM
+528 NESHLLTGYM
-537 RGINYKDT
+537 RGIKYNDT
-545 TVNGEIKEYGTAGGY
+545 TVSGEVKEYGTAGGY
-560 DCLVPTDSYVNTD
+560 DCLVPTDSYVNTN

-583 PVDKNNDGVLAKYRG
+583 PVDRNNDGVLAKYRG
-598 VTYAYTDPD
+598 VSYAYTDPD

-653 STEFKFLGGEA
+653 STEFSFPGGKA

-747 TEYNKY
+747 EEYNKY
-753 MADRTNKPTCYLLEK
+753 MADRKDKPTCYLLEK
-768 INPAANWMDGNEGD
+768 IDPAANWMDGNEGD

-790 WDALNPDIQASA
+790 WESLRPDIQASA

-843 KWGDDKVGMHGVT
+843 KWGKEDVAMHGVT
-856 TSLQYSDGKGNSTS
+856 TSLEYSDGKGNSTS

-936 PRAIDNLD
+936 PRAIDDLD

-964 CENGHPEITG
+964 CENGHPQITG

-982 SGAYTKVSEKLPAEA
+982 SGAYTKISEKLSADA
-997 TEYEIKQLDLNGKYT
+997 TEYEIKNLNLNGKYT
-1012 YVVTTVATVDNQDY
+1012 YVVTTVATVDSKDY

-1058 VKAAGDDGKPGKDGE
+1058 VKAAGDDGKPGKNGE

-1104 GEDGETP
+1104 GENGETP

-1123 TDTGVKAVGT
+1123 SDTGVKATGT

-1138 TNGADGL
+1138 TNGA
-1145 TPSIGE
+1145 
-1151 NGNWWI
+1151 N
-1157 GETDTGV
+1157 
-1164 KAAGTDGTNGTN
+1164 
-1176 GADGLTPSIGENGNW
+1176 
-1191 WIGETDTGVKAA
+1191 
-1203 GTDGTNGTNGADG
+1203 
-1216 LTPSIGENGNWWIG
+1216 
-1230 ETDTGVKAAG
+1230 
-1240 TDGTN
+1240 
-1245 GTNGADGLTPSIG
+1245 GLTPSIG

-1270 GVKAAATDGADGK
+1270 GVKAAGTDGTNGK

-1308 VSYDNGQNW
+1308 VSYDNGLNW

-1327 MGATGAQGE
+1327 MGATGAQGEQGIQGVQGE

-1379 GAQGIQG
+1379 GEQGIQG
-1386 VQGEKGDKGDQGKQ
+1386 VQGEKGDKGDQGEQGIQGVQGEKGDKGDQGEQGDKGVQGEKGDKGDQGEQ

-1445 GQDGTAGRGIDNAM
+1445 GQDGAAGRGIDNAM

-1489 KEANDSATAKS
+1489 KEVNDSATAKS

-1521 LSITMKRKHTTF
+1521 LSITMKRKSTTF

>member
-138 DHVAFVGVSGQ
+138 DHVAFVGVGQ

-155 WVIDTTKGTDSDLSG
+155 WVIDTTKGTDSDRSP

-175 DFSYMFD
+175 NFSYMFD
-182 ASAFK
+182 AYAFE

-216 PESYNAGGCQIQQ
+216 PESSNAGGCQIQQ
-229 WDYDGDSLSRRGKSN
+229 WDYDGGSLSQRGKSN
-244 SLLMGYYNDHPWYDV
+244 SLLMGYYNDHPWYDK
-259 ERSEGNQR
+259 EDSEGNQR

-292 CHRLPNDEAQI
+292 CHRLPKDEAQI

-312 VYGTKGDTGSSIVTK
+312 VYGTKGDTSSIVTK
-327 SAAQSEEFYTSKGK
+327 SAAQSEEFYTSKGR

-370 LAGMLGKL
+370 LAGMLGQL

-383 NNQQVNETIDMN
+383 NNQQVNGTIDMK

-423 WTDGGYHDA
+423 WTDGGYHNN

-487 GSTTRISNCDIQS
+487 GSTTSISNCDIQS

-509 TAGREQVVFTIA
+509 KAGREQVVFTIA
-521 LKHASNN
+521 LKHANN
-528 KSHLLTGYM
+528 NQSHLLTGYM
-537 RGINYKDT
+537 RGKNYKDT

-560 DCLVPTDSYVNTD
+560 DCLVPTDSYVNTN

-653 STEFKFLGGEA
+653 STEFNFLGGKA

-704 VFVYEYDIQN
+704 VFVYEYDIQK

-753 MADRTNKPTCYLLEK
+753 MADRKDKPTCYLLEQ
-768 INPAANWMDGNEGD
+768 IDPAANWMDGNEGD

-790 WDALNPDIQASA
+790 WGALNPDIQASA

-843 KWGDDKVGMHGVT
+843 KWGSDKVGMHGVT
-856 TSLQYSDGKGNSTS
+856 TSLEYSDGKGNSTS

-950 EGNFDLKLSWTKPD
+950 EGIFDLKLSWTKPD

-982 SGAYTKVSEKLPAEA
+982 SGTYTKVSEKLSAEA
-997 TEYEIKQLDLNGKYT
+997 TEYEIKHLDLNGKYT
-1012 YVVTTVATVDNQDY
+1012 YVVTTVATVDNKDY

-1123 TDTGVKAVGT
+1123 TDTGVKA
-1133 DGADG
+1133 
-1138 TNGADGL
+1138 
-1145 TPSIGE
+1145 
-1151 NGNWWI
+1151 
-1157 GETDTGV
+1157 
-1164 KAAGTDGTNGTN
+1164 AGTDGTNGTN

-1191 WIGETDTGVKAA
+1191 WIGT
-1203 GTDGTNGTNGADG
+1203 
-1216 LTPSIGENGNWWIG
+1216 
-1230 ETDTGVKAAG
+1230 TDTGVKAAG

-1270 GVKAAATDGADGK
+1270 GVKAVGTDGADGK
-1283 DGADGTNGVD
+1283 DGADGTNGID

-1336 KGDKGDQGEQGI
+1336 QGI

-1379 GAQGIQG
+1379 G
-1386 VQGEKGDKGDQGKQ
+1386 EQ

-1445 GQDGTAGRGIDNAM
+1445 GQDGAVGRGIDNAM
-1459 IDNDGYLILTMTDGT
+1459 IDNDGYLILTMTDGS

-1500 LATAAVGLSGA
+1500 LATAAVGLSGT

-1521 LSITMKRKHTTF
+1521 LSITMKRKQTTF

>member
-1 MDKRSIFER
+1 MDKRSIFGR
-10 GFAILLSVILM
+10 GLAILLSVTLM

-36 DPDFSGTNLMNLENV
+36 DPDFSGTNLMNLESV

-63 GYDIGEPFL
+63 GYGIGEPFL

-82 NAWDNKVRQASYF
+82 NVWDNKVRQASYF
-95 SMGSESALNTFAKN
+95 SMGTESALNTFAKN
-109 KSGSSGT
+109 KSGSNGT

-149 DKKGYM
+149 NKKGYM
-155 WVIDTTKGTDSDLSG
+155 WVIDTTKGTGSDCSPQ
-170 LVEIG
+170 VEIG
-175 DFSYMFD
+175 DFGYMFD
-182 ASAFK
+182 GNDFE
-187 VPTYSNRSFLNIVA
+187 VPTYSNRSFFNIVA

-216 PESYNAGGCQIQQ
+216 PKQTPRNQASGCQIQE
-229 WDYDGDSLSRRGKSN
+229 WDYDGSNKALSKRGEGN

-259 ERSEGNQR
+259 EDSEGNQR

-292 CHRLPNDEAQI
+292 CHRLPKDEAKI

-327 SAAQSEEFYTSKGK
+327 SAAQSEEFYTSKGH

-370 LAGMLGKL
+370 LAGMLGQL

-383 NNQQVNETIDMN
+383 NNQQVNETIDMK

-423 WTDGGYHDA
+423 WTDGGYHNA

-471 VAVYTGD
+471 VAVYTGN

-509 TAGREQVVFTIA
+509 KAGREQVVFTIA
-521 LKHASNN
+521 LKHANN
-528 KSHLLTGYM
+528 NESHLLKGYM
-537 RGINYKDT
+537 RGIKYNDV
-545 TVNGEIKEYGTAGGY
+545 TVNGEVKEYGTAGGY

-583 PVDKNNDGVLAKYRG
+583 PVDRNNDGVLAKYRG

-653 STEFKFLGGEA
+653 STEFSFPGGKA

-714 ADGTWNDKTVM
+714 ANGTWNDKTVM

-747 TEYNKY
+747 EEYNKY
-753 MADRTNKPTCYLLEK
+753 MADRKDKPTCYLLEK
-768 INPAANWMDGNEGD
+768 IDPADNWMDGNEGD

-790 WDALNPDIQASA
+790 WESLRPDIQAAA

-843 KWGDDKVGMHGVT
+843 KWGKEDVAMHGVT
-856 TSLQYSDGKGNSTS
+856 TSLEYSDGKGNSTS

-936 PRAIDNLD
+936 PRAIDDLD

-964 CENGHPEITG
+964 CENGHPQITG

-982 SGAYTKVSEKLPAEA
+982 SGAYTKISEKLSADA
-997 TEYEIKQLDLNGKYT
+997 TEYEIKNLDLNGKYT
-1012 YVVTTVATVDNQDY
+1012 YVVTTVATVDNKDY

-1058 VKAAGDDGKPGKDGE
+1058 VKAAGDDGKPGKNGE

-1104 GEDGETP
+1104 GENGETP

-1123 TDTGVKAVGT
+1123 TDTGVKAAGT

-1157 GETDTGV
+1157 GT
-1164 KAAGTDGTNGTN
+1164 
-1176 GADGLTPSIGENGNW
+1176 
-1191 WIGETDTGVKAA
+1191 
-1203 GTDGTNGTNGADG
+1203 
-1216 LTPSIGENGNWWIG
+1216 
-1230 ETDTGVKAAG
+1230 
-1240 TDGTN
+1240 
-1245 GTNGADGLTPSIG
+1245 
-1258 ENGNWWIGATDT
+1258 TDT

-1327 MGATGAQGE
+1327 MGATGAKGEQGIQGVQGEKGDKGDQGEQGIQGIQGE

-1379 GAQGIQG
+1379 G
-1386 VQGEKGDKGDQGKQ
+1386 EQ

-1436 GQNGQDGKD
+1436 GQNGVNGQDGQNGQDGKD
-1445 GQDGTAGRGIDNAM
+1445 GQDGAAGRGIDNAM

-1521 LSITMKRKHTTF
+1521 LSITMKRKKTTF

>member
-82 NAWDNKVRQASYF
+82 NVWGNQVRQASYF
-95 SMGSESALNTFAKN
+95 DMGTKSSLPTFARK
-109 KSGSSGT
+109 KSGANGT
-116 FSNPNYKLMQAVS
+116 FSVDTYALMEAVA
-129 FDPTGSGRR
+129 FDPTGSGRK
-138 DHVAFVGVSGQ
+138 DHVAFVGISN
-149 DKKGYM
+149 KRGYL
-155 WVIDTTKGTDSDLSG
+155 WVIDTRQEAGSDRSG
-170 LVEIG
+170 PVDIG
-175 DFSYMFD
+175 DFTYMYDGNSFN
-182 ASAFK
+182 
-187 VPTYSNRSFLNIVA
+187 VPTYANRSFLNIVA

-216 PESYNAGGCQIQQ
+216 PESYKAGGCQIQQ
-229 WDYDGDSLSRRGKSN
+229 WDYDGDSLSKRGKSN
-244 SLLMGYYNDHPWYDV
+244 SLLMGYYNVHPWYDV
-259 ERSEGNQR
+259 EDSEGNQR

-292 CHRLPNDEAQI
+292 CHRLPKDEAQI

-312 VYGTKGDTGSSIVTK
+312 VYGTKGDTSSIVTK
-327 SAAQSEEFYTSKGK
+327 SAAQSEEFYTSKGR

-370 LAGMLGKL
+370 LAGMLGQL

-383 NNQQVNETIDMN
+383 NNQQVNETIDMK

-487 GSTTRISNCDIQS
+487 GSTTSISNCDIQS

-509 TAGREQVVFTIA
+509 KAGREQVVFTIA
-521 LKHASNN
+521 LKHANN
-528 KSHLLTGYM
+528 KQSHLLTGYM
-537 RGINYKDT
+537 RGIKYNDK

-560 DCLVPTDSYVNTD
+560 DCLVPTDSYVNTN

-653 STEFKFLGGEA
+653 STEFNFLGGKA

-704 VFVYEYDIQN
+704 VFVYEYDIQK

-753 MADRTNKPTCYLLEK
+753 MADRKDKPTCYLLGQ
-768 INPAANWMDGNEGD
+768 IDPAANWMDGNEGD

-790 WDALNPDIQASA
+790 WGTLNPDIRASA

-843 KWGDDKVGMHGVT
+843 KWGSDKVGMHGVT
-856 TSLQYSDGKGNSTS
+856 TSLEYSDGKGNSTS

-916 GAANNKTP
+916 GAENNKTP

-950 EGNFDLKLSWTKPD
+950 EGIFDLKLSWTKPD

-982 SGAYTKVSEKLPAEA
+982 SGTYTKVSEKLSAEA
-997 TEYEIKQLDLNGKYT
+997 TEYEIKNLDLNSKYT
-1012 YVVTTVATVDNQDY
+1012 YVVTTVATVDSKDY
-1026 ESVWSNEAHYRADEA
+1026 ESVWSNEAHYRADET

-1123 TDTGVKAVGT
+1123 TDTGVKA
-1133 DGADG
+1133 
-1138 TNGADGL
+1138 
-1145 TPSIGE
+1145 
-1151 NGNWWI
+1151 
-1157 GETDTGV
+1157 
-1164 KAAGTDGTNGTN
+1164 AGTDGTNGTN

-1230 ETDTGVKAAG
+1230 T
-1240 TDGTN
+1240 
-1245 GTNGADGLTPSIG
+1245 
-1258 ENGNWWIGATDT
+1258 TDT

-1348 QGVQGEKGDKGDQ
+1348 QGAQGEKGDKGDQGEQGIQGVQGEKGDKGDQ

-1379 GAQGIQG
+1379 G
-1386 VQGEKGDKGDQGKQ
+1386 EQ

-1521 LSITMKRKHTTF
+1521 LSITMKRKRTTF

>member
-10 GFAILLSVILM
+10 EFAILLSVILM

-36 DPDFSGTNLMNLENV
+36 GPDFSGTNLMNLENV

-138 DHVAFVGVSGQ
+138 DHVAFVGVGQ

-155 WVIDTTKGTDSDLSG
+155 WVIDTTKGTDSDRSQ
-170 LVEIG
+170 LVAIG

-229 WDYDGDSLSRRGKSN
+229 WDYDGDNLSPRGKSN

-292 CHRLPNDEAQI
+292 CHRLPKDEAQI

-312 VYGTKGDTGSSIVTK
+312 VYGTKGDTSSIVTK
-327 SAAQSEEFYTSKGK
+327 SAAQSEEFYTSKGR

-370 LAGMLGKL
+370 LAGMLGQL

-383 NNQQVNETIDMN
+383 NNQQVNETIDMK

-487 GSTTRISNCDIQS
+487 GSTTSISNCDIQS

-509 TAGREQVVFTIA
+509 KAGREQVVFTIA
-521 LKHASNN
+521 LKHANN
-528 KSHLLTGYM
+528 SQSHLLTGYM
-537 RGINYKDT
+537 RGKNYKDT

-560 DCLVPTDSYVNTD
+560 DCLVPTDSYVNTN

-653 STEFKFLGGEA
+653 STEFNFLGGKA

-753 MADRTNKPTCYLLEK
+753 MADHKDKPTCYLLGQ
-768 INPAANWMDGNEGD
+768 IDPAANWMDGNEGD

-790 WDALNPDIQASA
+790 WGALNPDIQASA

-843 KWGDDKVGMHGVT
+843 KWGSDKVGMHGVT
-856 TSLQYSDGKGNSTS
+856 TSLEYSDGKGNSTS

-950 EGNFDLKLSWTKPD
+950 EGIFDLKLSWTKPD

-982 SGAYTKVSEKLPAEA
+982 SGTYTKVSEKLSAEA
-997 TEYEIKQLDLNGKYT
+997 TEYEIKHLDLNGKYT
-1012 YVVTTVATVDNQDY
+1012 YVVTTVATVDNKDY

-1138 TNGADGL
+1138 TNG
-1145 TPSIGE
+1145 
-1151 NGNWWI
+1151 
-1157 GETDTGV
+1157 V
-1164 KAAGTDGTNGTN
+1164 
-1176 GADGLTPSIGENGNW
+1176 
-1191 WIGETDTGVKAA
+1191 
-1203 GTDGTNGTNGADG
+1203 DG

-1379 GAQGIQG
+1379 G
-1386 VQGEKGDKGDQGKQ
+1386 EQ

>member
-1 MDKRSIFER
+1 MRSMKMQREDHKMDKRSIFER
-10 GFAILLSVILM
+10 GFAILLSAILM

-27 SIFAEDTTQ
+27 SIFADDTTQ

-95 SMGSESALNTFAKN
+95 SMGSESALKTFARN
-109 KSGSSGT
+109 KSGNSGT

-155 WVIDTTKGTDSDLSG
+155 WVIDTTKGTDSDCSR

-175 DFSYMFD
+175 NFSYMFD

-229 WDYDGDSLSRRGKSN
+229 WDYDGGSLSQRGKSN

-292 CHRLPNDEAQI
+292 CHRLPSDEAQI

-327 SAAQSEEFYTSKGK
+327 SAAQSEEFYTSKGR

-378 GTWKK
+378 GTWKQ

-416 QTIESNG
+416 QAIESNG
-423 WTDGGYHDA
+423 WTDGGYHNA

-487 GSTTRISNCDIQS
+487 GGTTRISNCDIQS

-521 LKHASNN
+521 LKHANN
-528 KSHLLTGYM
+528 NESHLLTGYM
-537 RGINYKDT
+537 RGINYNDK

-560 DCLVPTDSYVNTD
+560 DCLVPTDSYVNTN

-653 STEFKFLGGEA
+653 STEFNFLGGKA

-753 MADRTNKPTCYLLEK
+753 MADRKNNPTCYLLEK
-768 INPAANWMDGNEGD
+768 IDPAANWMDGNEGD

-790 WDALNPDIQASA
+790 WGALNPDIQASA

-843 KWGDDKVGMHGVT
+843 KWGNENVGMHGVT
-856 TSLQYSDGKGNSTS
+856 TSLEYSDGKGNSTS

-944 KTITRG
+944 KAITRG
-950 EGNFDLKLSWTKPD
+950 EGIFDLKLSWTKPD
-964 CENGHPEITG
+964 RENGHPEITG

-982 SGAYTKVSEKLPAEA
+982 SGAYTKVSEKLSAEA
-997 TEYEIKQLDLNGKYT
+997 TEYEIKNLDLNGKYT
-1012 YVVTTVATVDNQDY
+1012 YVVTTVATVDSKDY

-1090 KVKAAGTDGKDGEK
+1090 KVKAAGTDG
-1104 GEDGETP
+1104 
-1111 YIGENGNWWIGE
+1111 
-1123 TDTGVKAVGT
+1123 T

-1138 TNGADGL
+1138 KD
-1145 TPSIGE
+1145 
-1151 NGNWWI
+1151 
-1157 GETDTGV
+1157 
-1164 KAAGTDGTNGTN
+1164 
-1176 GADGLTPSIGENGNW
+1176 
-1191 WIGETDTGVKAA
+1191 
-1203 GTDGTNGTNGADG
+1203 GADG

-1348 QGVQGEKGDKGDQ
+1348 QGVQGEKGDQGEQGIQGVQGEKGDKGDQ

-1379 GAQGIQG
+1379 G
-1386 VQGEKGDKGDQGKQ
+1386 EQ

-1474 TINAGLVRDTSAVAN
+1474 TINAGLVRDTSTVAN

>member
-138 DHVAFVGVSGQ
+138 DHVAFVGVGQ
-149 DKKGYM
+149 NKKGYM
-155 WVIDTTKGTDSDLSG
+155 WVIDTTKGTGSDCSQQ
-170 LVEIG
+170 VEIG

-182 ASAFK
+182 KSDFE
-187 VPTYSNRSFLNIVA
+187 VPTYSNRSFFNIVA

-216 PESYNAGGCQIQQ
+216 PKQTPRNQASGCQIQE
-229 WDYDGDSLSRRGKSN
+229 WDYDGSNKALSQRGEGN

-259 ERSEGNQR
+259 EDSEGNQR

-292 CHRLPNDEAQI
+292 CHRLPKNDAQI

-312 VYGTKGDTGSSIVTK
+312 VYGTKGDTGNSIVTK
-327 SAAQSEEFYTSKGK
+327 SAAQSEEFYTSKGR

-370 LAGMLGKL
+370 LAGMLGQL
-378 GTWKK
+378 GTWKN
-383 NNQQVNETIDMN
+383 NNQQVNETIDMK

-521 LKHASNN
+521 LKHKNN
-528 KSHLLTGYM
+528 NESHLLTGYM

-560 DCLVPTDSYVNTD
+560 DCLVPTNSYVNTN
-573 AQNAVSFLVI
+573 AKNAVSFLVI

-653 STEFKFLGGEA
+653 STEFNFLGGKA

-753 MADRTNKPTCYLLEK
+753 MADRTNKPTCYLLEQ
-768 INPAANWMDGNEGD
+768 IDPAANWMDGNEGD

-790 WDALNPDIQASA
+790 WDALNSDIQASA

-843 KWGDDKVGMHGVT
+843 KWGAEDAAMHGVT

-892 GIPAPVVDA
+892 GIPASVVDA

-950 EGNFDLKLSWTKPD
+950 EGFFDLKLSWTKPD

-982 SGAYTKVSEKLPAEA
+982 SGAYTEVSEKLPAEA
-997 TEYEIKQLDLNGKYT
+997 TEYEIKHLDLNAKYT
-1012 YVVTTVATVDNQDY
+1012 YVVTTVATVDSKDY

-1123 TDTGVKAVGT
+1123 TDTGVKAAGT

-1157 GETDTGV
+1157 GATDTGV
-1164 KAAGTDGTNGTN
+1164 KA
-1176 GADGLTPSIGENGNW
+1176 S
-1191 WIGETDTGVKAA
+1191 
-1203 GTDGTNGTNGADG
+1203 
-1216 LTPSIGENGNWWIG
+1216 
-1230 ETDTGVKAAG
+1230 G

-1336 KGDKGDQGEQGI
+1336 KGDQGEQGI

-1361 GEQGIQGVQGE
+1361 GE
-1372 KGDKGDQ
+1372 
-1379 GAQGIQG
+1379 
-1386 VQGEKGDKGDQGKQ
+1386 Q

-1459 IDNDGYLILTMTDGT
+1459 INNDGYLILTMTDGT

>member
-36 DPDFSGTNLMNLENV
+36 GPDFSGTNLMNLENV

-63 GYDIGEPFL
+63 GYDVGMPFL

-82 NAWDNKVRQASYF
+82 NVWGNQVRQASYF
-95 SMGSESALNTFAKN
+95 DMGTESSLPTFARK
-109 KSGSSGT
+109 KSGANGT
-116 FSNPNYKLMQAVS
+116 FSVDTYALMEAVA
-129 FDPTGSGRR
+129 FDPTGSGRK
-138 DHVAFVGVSGQ
+138 DHVAFVGISN
-149 DKKGYM
+149 KRGYL
-155 WVIDTTKGTDSDLSG
+155 WVIDTRQEAGSDRSG
-170 LVEIG
+170 PVDIG
-175 DFSYMFD
+175 DFTYMYD
-182 ASAFK
+182 GNSFK
-187 VPTYSNRSFLNIVA
+187 VPTYANRSFLNIVA

-216 PESYNAGGCQIQQ
+216 PESYQAGGCQIQQ
-229 WDYDGDSLSRRGKSN
+229 WDYNGGGLTRRGKSN
-244 SLLMGYYNDHPWYDV
+244 SLLMSYYNEHPWYDV
-259 ERSEGNQR
+259 ENSGGNQR

-292 CHRLPNDEAQI
+292 CHRLPNDQAKV
-303 DYYRPVVKI
+303 DYYLPELQI
-312 VYGTKGDTGSSIVTK
+312 VYGSKDGGAIVTK
-327 SAAQSEEFYTSKGK
+327 SAAQKEIFCAYMGM
-341 SGGRD
+341 SGGRA
-346 RYEFPVGASLT
+346 RYEFPVA
-357 CGDFDGDGDVDLF
+357 
-370 LAGMLGKL
+370 
-378 GTWKK
+378 
-383 NNQQVNETIDMN
+383 
-395 AGYLYIGK
+395 
-403 LSNSGN
+403 
-409 GFVKTTN
+409 
-416 QTIESNG
+416 
-423 WTDGGYHDA
+423 
-432 DDVWQQLAVESVA
+432 
-445 INGKGRGAKELVFLS
+445 
-460 GTLYDASNNKP
+460 
-471 VAVYTGD
+471 
-478 YFKSADDGA
+478 
-487 GSTTRISNCDIQS
+487 
-500 IAVGNFDGN
+500 
-509 TAGREQVVFTIA
+509 
-521 LKHASNN
+521 
-528 KSHLLTGYM
+528 
-537 RGINYKDT
+537 
-545 TVNGEIKEYGTAGGY
+545 
-560 DCLVPTDSYVNTD
+560 
-573 AQNAVSFLVI
+573 
-583 PVDKNNDGVLAKYRG
+583 
-598 VTYAYTDPD
+598 
-607 VKAVLQA
+607 
-614 APYFDEVMDA
+614 
-624 GNNETEYVLTESY
+624 
-637 ELSDWDSDSV
+637 
-647 SFSIGY
+647 
-653 STEFKFLGGEA
+653 
-664 SIETGYALDWTK
+664 
-676 SFERSLHEEWSQSF
+676 
-690 SAQAYNSVV
+690 
-699 VSRTP
+699 
-704 VFVYEYDIQN
+704 
-714 ADGTWNDKTVM
+714 
-725 QTAIPQGPVYEQLSV
+725 AIPQGPVYEQLSV

-753 MADRTNKPTCYLLEK
+753 MADRKDKPTCYLLEK
-768 INPAANWMDGNEGD
+768 IDPAANWMDGNEGD

-790 WDALNPDIQASA
+790 WGALNPDIQASA

-843 KWGDDKVGMHGVT
+843 KWGNEDVATHGVT
-856 TSLQYSDGKGNSTS
+856 TSLEYSDGKGNSTS

-964 CENGHPEITG
+964 CENGHPAITG

-982 SGAYTKVSEKLPAEA
+982 SGAYTRVSGKLSAEA
-997 TEYEIKQLDLNGKYT
+997 TEYEIKDLDLKGKYT
-1012 YVVTTVATVDNQDY
+1012 YVVTTVATVDNKDY

-1104 GEDGETP
+1104 GKDGETP

-1138 TNGADGL
+1138 TNGTDGL

-1157 GETDTGV
+1157 GTTDTGV

-1191 WIGETDTGVKAA
+1191 WIGTTDTGVKAA

-1348 QGVQGEKGDKGDQ
+1348 QGVQGEKGDQ

-1379 GAQGIQG
+1379 GEQGIQG

-1521 LSITMKRKHTTF
+1521 LSITKKRKYTTF

>member
-1 MDKRSIFER
+1 MN
-10 GFAILLSVILM
+10 
-21 AACFPL
+21 
-27 SIFAEDTTQ
+27 
-36 DPDFSGTNLMNLENV
+36 TN
-51 QPSGYTTTTNPY
+51 
-63 GYDIGEPFL
+63 
-72 MVEQNELMYL
+72 
-82 NAWDNKVRQASYF
+82 
-95 SMGSESALNTFAKN
+95 
-109 KSGSSGT
+109 
-116 FSNPNYKLMQAVS
+116 
-129 FDPTGSGRR
+129 
-138 DHVAFVGVSGQ
+138 
-149 DKKGYM
+149 
-155 WVIDTTKGTDSDLSG
+155 
-170 LVEIG
+170 
-175 DFSYMFD
+175 
-182 ASAFK
+182 
-187 VPTYSNRSFLNIVA
+187 
-201 GDFDGDGK
+201 
-209 ESIVVYT
+209 
-216 PESYNAGGCQIQQ
+216 
-229 WDYDGDSLSRRGKSN
+229 
-244 SLLMGYYNDHPWYDV
+244 
-259 ERSEGNQR
+259 
-267 RKLGVS
+267 
-273 MAVGDFNGDCVDD
+273 
-286 LAVLSY
+286 
-292 CHRLPNDEAQI
+292 
-303 DYYRPVVKI
+303 
-312 VYGTKGDTGSSIVTK
+312 
-327 SAAQSEEFYTSKGK
+327 
-341 SGGRD
+341 
-346 RYEFPVGASLT
+346 
-357 CGDFDGDGDVDLF
+357 
-370 LAGMLGKL
+370 
-378 GTWKK
+378 
-383 NNQQVNETIDMN
+383 
-395 AGYLYIGK
+395 
-403 LSNSGN
+403 
-409 GFVKTTN
+409 
-416 QTIESNG
+416 
-423 WTDGGYHDA
+423 
-432 DDVWQQLAVESVA
+432 
-445 INGKGRGAKELVFLS
+445 
-460 GTLYDASNNKP
+460 
-471 VAVYTGD
+471 
-478 YFKSADDGA
+478 
-487 GSTTRISNCDIQS
+487 
-500 IAVGNFDGN
+500 
-509 TAGREQVVFTIA
+509 
-521 LKHASNN
+521 
-528 KSHLLTGYM
+528 
-537 RGINYKDT
+537 
-545 TVNGEIKEYGTAGGY
+545 
-560 DCLVPTDSYVNTD
+560 

-614 APYFDEVMDA
+614 GPYFKDIMDA

-653 STEFKFLGGEA
+653 STEFNFLGGKA

-704 VFVYEYDIQN
+704 VFVYEYDIQK

-753 MADRTNKPTCYLLEK
+753 MADRKDKPTCYLLEK
-768 INPAANWMDGNEGD
+768 IDPAANWMDGNEGD

-790 WDALNPDIQASA
+790 WGALNPDIQASS

-843 KWGDDKVGMHGVT
+843 KWGNEDVATHGVT
-856 TSLQYSDGKGNSTS
+856 TSLEYSDGKGNSTS

-964 CENGHPEITG
+964 CENGHPAITG

-982 SGAYTKVSEKLPAEA
+982 SGAYTRVSGKLSAEA
-997 TEYEIKQLDLNGKYT
+997 TEYEIKDLDLKGKYT
-1012 YVVTTVATVDNQDY
+1012 YVVTTVATVDNKDY

-1138 TNGADGL
+1138 TNGTDGL

-1157 GETDTGV
+1157 GT
-1164 KAAGTDGTNGTN
+1164 
-1176 GADGLTPSIGENGNW
+1176 
-1191 WIGETDTGVKAA
+1191 
-1203 GTDGTNGTNGADG
+1203 
-1216 LTPSIGENGNWWIG
+1216 
-1230 ETDTGVKAAG
+1230 TDTGVKAAG

-1379 GAQGIQG
+1379 GEQGIQG
-1386 VQGEKGDKGDQGKQ
+1386 VQGEKGDKGDQGEQGIQGVQGEKGDKGDQGEQ

-1521 LSITMKRKHTTF
+1521 LSITMKRKYTTF

>member
-36 DPDFSGTNLMNLENV
+36 GPDFSGTNLMNLENV

-63 GYDIGEPFL
+63 GYDVGMPFL

-82 NAWDNKVRQASYF
+82 NVWGNRVHQASYF
-95 SMGSESALNTFAKN
+95 DMGTESSLPTFARK
-109 KSGSSGT
+109 KSGANGT
-116 FSNPNYKLMQAVS
+116 FSVDTYALMEAVA
-129 FDPTGSGRR
+129 FDPTGSGRK
-138 DHVAFVGVSGQ
+138 DHVAFVGISN
-149 DKKGYM
+149 KRGYL
-155 WVIDTTKGTDSDLSG
+155 WVIDTRQEAGSDRSG
-170 LVEIG
+170 PVDIG
-175 DFSYMFD
+175 DFTYMYD
-182 ASAFK
+182 GNSFK
-187 VPTYSNRSFLNIVA
+187 VPTYANRSFLNIVA

-216 PESYNAGGCQIQQ
+216 PKQTPRNQASGCQIQE
-229 WDYDGDSLSRRGKSN
+229 WDYDGSNKALSQRGEGN

-259 ERSEGNQR
+259 EDSEGNQR

-292 CHRLPNDEAQI
+292 CHRLPKDEAQI

-312 VYGTKGDTGSSIVTK
+312 VYGTKGDTSSIVTK
-327 SAAQSEEFYTSKGK
+327 SAAQSEEFYTSKGR

-370 LAGMLGKL
+370 LAGMLGQL

-383 NNQQVNETIDMN
+383 NNQQVNETIDMK

-423 WTDGGYHDA
+423 WTDGGYHNA

-521 LKHASNN
+521 LKHATNN
-528 KSHLLTGYM
+528 ESHLLTGYM
-537 RGINYKDT
+537 RGIKYNDQK
-545 TVNGEIKEYGTAGGY
+545 VNGEIKEYGTAGGY
-560 DCLVPTDSYVNTD
+560 DCLVPTNSYVDTN
-573 AQNAVSFLVI
+573 AKNAVSFLVI

-653 STEFKFLGGEA
+653 STEFNFLGGKA

-704 VFVYEYDIQN
+704 VFVYEYDIQK

-753 MADRTNKPTCYLLEK
+753 MADRKDKPTCYLLEK
-768 INPAANWMDGNEGD
+768 IDPAANWMDGNEGD

-790 WDALNPDIQASA
+790 WGTLNPDIKASA

-843 KWGDDKVGMHGVT
+843 KWGSDKVGMHGVT

-964 CENGHPEITG
+964 CENGHPQITG

-982 SGAYTKVSEKLPAEA
+982 SGAYTKVSEKLSAEA
-997 TEYEIKQLDLNGKYT
+997 TEYVIKDLNLNGKYT
-1012 YVVTTVATVDNQDY
+1012 YVVTTVATVDSKDY

-1157 GETDTGV
+1157 G
-1164 KAAGTDGTNGTN
+1164 A
-1176 GADGLTPSIGENGNW
+1176 
-1191 WIGETDTGVKAA
+1191 
-1203 GTDGTNGTNGADG
+1203 
-1216 LTPSIGENGNWWIG
+1216 
-1230 ETDTGVKAAG
+1230 TDTGVKAAG

-1336 KGDKGDQGEQGI
+1336 KGDKGDQGE
-1348 QGVQGEKGDKGDQ
+1348 
-1361 GEQGIQGVQGE
+1361 
-1372 KGDKGDQ
+1372 
-1379 GAQGIQG
+1379 
-1386 VQGEKGDKGDQGKQ
+1386 Q

-1521 LSITMKRKHTTF
+1521 LSITMKRKKTTF

>member
-63 GYDIGEPFL
+63 GYDVGMPFL

-82 NAWDNKVRQASYF
+82 NVWGNQVHQASYF
-95 SMGSESALNTFAKN
+95 DMGTESSLPTFARK
-109 KSGSSGT
+109 KSGANGT
-116 FSNPNYKLMQAVS
+116 FSVDTYALMEAVP
-129 FDPTGSGRR
+129 FDPTGSGRK
-138 DHVAFVGVSGQ
+138 DHVAFVGISN
-149 DKKGYM
+149 KRGYL
-155 WVIDTTKGTDSDLSG
+155 WVIDTRQEAGSDRSEP
-170 LVEIG
+170 VDIG
-175 DFSYMFD
+175 DFQYMYDGNSFE
-182 ASAFK
+182 
-187 VPTYSNRSFLNIVA
+187 VPTYANRSFLNIVA

-216 PESYNAGGCQIQQ
+216 PESYKAGGCQIQQ
-229 WDYDGDSLSRRGKSN
+229 WDYDGDSLSKRGKSN
-244 SLLMGYYNDHPWYDV
+244 SLLMGYYNVHPWYDV
-259 ERSEGNQR
+259 EDSEGNQR

-292 CHRLPNDEAQI
+292 CHRLPKDEAQI

-312 VYGTKGDTGSSIVTK
+312 VYGTKGDTSSIVTK
-327 SAAQSEEFYTSKGK
+327 SAAQSEEFYTSKGR

-370 LAGMLGKL
+370 LAGMLGQL

-383 NNQQVNETIDMN
+383 NNQQVNETIDMK

-423 WTDGGYHDA
+423 WTDGGYHNN

-487 GSTTRISNCDIQS
+487 GSTTSISNCDIQS

-509 TAGREQVVFTIA
+509 KAGREQVVFTIA
-521 LKHASNN
+521 LKHANN
-528 KSHLLTGYM
+528 NQSHLLTGYM
-537 RGINYKDT
+537 RGKNYKDT

-560 DCLVPTDSYVNTD
+560 DCLVPTDSYVNTN

-653 STEFKFLGGEA
+653 STEFNFLGGKA

-704 VFVYEYDIQN
+704 VFVYEYDIQK

-753 MADRTNKPTCYLLEK
+753 MADRKDKPTCYLLGQ
-768 INPAANWMDGNEGD
+768 IDPAANWMDGNEGD

-790 WDALNPDIQASA
+790 WGTLNPDIQASA

-843 KWGDDKVGMHGVT
+843 KWGSDKVGMHGVT
-856 TSLQYSDGKGNSTS
+856 TSLEYSDGKGNSTS

-936 PRAIDNLD
+936 PRAIDDLD

-964 CENGHPEITG
+964 CENGHPQITG

-982 SGAYTKVSEKLPAEA
+982 SGAYTKISEKLSADA
-997 TEYEIKQLDLNGKYT
+997 TEYEIKNLDLNGKYT
-1012 YVVTTVATVDNQDY
+1012 YVVTTVATVDNKDY

-1058 VKAAGDDGKPGKDGE
+1058 VKAAGNDGKPGKNGE

-1104 GEDGETP
+1104 GENGETP

-1123 TDTGVKAVGT
+1123 TDTGVKAAGTDGADGTNGADGLTPSIGENGNWWIGATDTGVKAVGT

-1157 GETDTGV
+1157 GTTDTGV

-1191 WIGETDTGVKAA
+1191 WIGT
-1203 GTDGTNGTNGADG
+1203 
-1216 LTPSIGENGNWWIG
+1216 
-1230 ETDTGVKAAG
+1230 
-1240 TDGTN
+1240 
-1245 GTNGADGLTPSIG
+1245 
-1258 ENGNWWIGATDT
+1258 TDT

-1372 KGDKGDQ
+1372 KGD
-1379 GAQGIQG
+1379 
-1386 VQGEKGDKGDQGKQ
+1386 
-1400 GIQGVQGEKGDAGAD
+1400 AGAD

-1445 GQDGTAGRGIDNAM
+1445 GQDGAAGRGIDNAM

-1521 LSITMKRKHTTF
+1521 LSITMKRKYTTF

>member
-63 GYDIGEPFL
+63 GYDVGMPFL

-82 NAWDNKVRQASYF
+82 NVWGNQVHQASYF
-95 SMGSESALNTFAKN
+95 DMGTESSLPTFARK
-109 KSGSSGT
+109 KSGANGT
-116 FSNPNYKLMQAVS
+116 FSVDTYALMEAVP
-129 FDPTGSGRR
+129 FDPTGSGRK
-138 DHVAFVGVSGQ
+138 DHVAFVGISN
-149 DKKGYM
+149 KRGYL
-155 WVIDTTKGTDSDLSG
+155 WVIDTRQEAGSDRSEP
-170 LVEIG
+170 VDIG
-175 DFSYMFD
+175 DFQYMYDGNSFE
-182 ASAFK
+182 
-187 VPTYSNRSFLNIVA
+187 VPTYANRSFLNIVA

-216 PESYNAGGCQIQQ
+216 PESYKAGGCQIQQ
-229 WDYDGDSLSRRGKSN
+229 WDYDGDSLSKRGKSN
-244 SLLMGYYNDHPWYDV
+244 SLLMGYYNVHPWYDV
-259 ERSEGNQR
+259 EDSEGNQR

-292 CHRLPNDEAQI
+292 CHRLPKDEAQI

-312 VYGTKGDTGSSIVTK
+312 VYGTKGDTSSIVTK
-327 SAAQSEEFYTSKGK
+327 SAAQSEEFYTSKGR

-370 LAGMLGKL
+370 LAGMLGQL

-383 NNQQVNETIDMN
+383 NNQQVNETIDMK

-423 WTDGGYHDA
+423 WTDGGYHNN

-487 GSTTRISNCDIQS
+487 GSTTSISNCDIQS

-509 TAGREQVVFTIA
+509 KAGREQVVFTIA
-521 LKHASNN
+521 LKHANN
-528 KSHLLTGYM
+528 NQSHLLTGYM
-537 RGINYKDT
+537 RGKNYKDT

-560 DCLVPTDSYVNTD
+560 DCLVPTDSYVNTN

-653 STEFKFLGGEA
+653 STEFNFLGGKA

-704 VFVYEYDIQN
+704 VFVYEYDIQK

-753 MADRTNKPTCYLLEK
+753 MADRKDKPTCYLLGQ
-768 INPAANWMDGNEGD
+768 IDPAANWMDGNEGD

-790 WDALNPDIQASA
+790 WGTLNPDIQASA

-843 KWGDDKVGMHGVT
+843 KWGSDKVGMHGVT
-856 TSLQYSDGKGNSTS
+856 TSLEYSDGKGNSTS

-950 EGNFDLKLSWTKPD
+950 EGIFDLKLSWTKPD
-964 CENGHPEITG
+964 CENGHPKITG

-982 SGAYTKVSEKLPAEA
+982 SGAYTKVSEKLSAET
-997 TEYEIKQLDLNGKYT
+997 TEYEIKDLDLNGKYT
-1012 YVVTTVATVDNQDY
+1012 YVVTTVATVDNKDY

-1058 VKAAGDDGKPGKDGE
+1058 VKAAGNDGKPGKDGE

-1138 TNGADGL
+1138 MNGADGL

-1164 KAAGTDGTNGTN
+1164 KAAGTDGADGTN

-1191 WIGETDTGVKAA
+1191 WIGT
-1203 GTDGTNGTNGADG
+1203 
-1216 LTPSIGENGNWWIG
+1216 
-1230 ETDTGVKAAG
+1230 
-1240 TDGTN
+1240 
-1245 GTNGADGLTPSIG
+1245 
-1258 ENGNWWIGATDT
+1258 TDT

-1348 QGVQGEKGDKGDQ
+1348 QGVQGEKGDQ

-1379 GAQGIQG
+1379 G
-1386 VQGEKGDKGDQGKQ
+1386 EQ

-1474 TINAGLVRDTSAVAN
+1474 TINVGLVRDTSAVAN

-1521 LSITMKRKHTTF
+1521 LSITMKRKYTTF

>member
-95 SMGSESALNTFAKN
+95 SMGSESALKTFAKN

-155 WVIDTTKGTDSDLSG
+155 WVIDTTKGTDSDCSQ

-175 DFSYMFD
+175 NFSYMFD

-187 VPTYSNRSFLNIVA
+187 VPTYSNRSFFNIVA

-216 PESYNAGGCQIQQ
+216 PKQTPRNQASGCQIQE
-229 WDYDGDSLSRRGKSN
+229 WDYDGSNKALSQRGEGN

-259 ERSEGNQR
+259 EDSEGNQR

-327 SAAQSEEFYTSKGK
+327 SAAQSEEFYTSKGR

-378 GTWKK
+378 GTWKQ

-395 AGYLYIGK
+395 ARYLYIGK

-416 QTIESNG
+416 QAIESNG

-509 TAGREQVVFTIA
+509 KAGREQVVFTIA
-521 LKHASNN
+521 LKHSNN
-528 KSHLLTGYM
+528 NQSHLLTGYM
-537 RGINYKDT
+537 RGKNYSDRE
-545 TVNGEIKEYGTAGGY
+545 VGGEVQEYGTAGGY
-560 DCLVPTDSYVNTD
+560 DCLVPTNSYVNTN

-753 MADRTNKPTCYLLEK
+753 MADRKNNPTCYLLEQ

-782 PYRYNHDG
+782 PYRYNHDD
-790 WDALNPDIQASA
+790 WNALNPDIQASA

-950 EGNFDLKLSWTKPD
+950 EGFFDLKLSWTKPD

-982 SGAYTKVSEKLPAEA
+982 SGAYTKVSEKLSAEA
-997 TEYEIKQLDLNGKYT
+997 TEYEIKNLNLNGKYT
-1012 YVVTTVATVDNQDY
+1012 YVVTTVATVDNKDY

-1191 WIGETDTGVKAA
+1191 WIG
-1203 GTDGTNGTNGADG
+1203 
-1216 LTPSIGENGNWWIG
+1216 
-1230 ETDTGVKAAG
+1230 
-1240 TDGTN
+1240 
-1245 GTNGADGLTPSIG
+1245 
-1258 ENGNWWIGATDT
+1258 ATDT

-1348 QGVQGEKGDKGDQ
+1348 QGVQGEKGDQGEQGIQGVQGEKGDKGDQ

-1379 GAQGIQG
+1379 G
-1386 VQGEKGDKGDQGKQ
+1386 EQ

>member
-36 DPDFSGTNLMNLENV
+36 GPDFSGTNLMNLENV

-82 NAWDNKVRQASYF
+82 NAWDNKVQQASYF
-95 SMGSESALNTFAKN
+95 SMGSESALKTFATN

-138 DHVAFVGVSGQ
+138 DHVAFVGVSGK

-155 WVIDTTKGTDSDLSG
+155 WVIDTTKGTDSDLSQ

-229 WDYDGDSLSRRGKSN
+229 WDYDGDSLSQRGKSN

-292 CHRLPNDEAQI
+292 CHRLPNDEAKI

-327 SAAQSEEFYTSKGK
+327 SAAQSEEFYTSKGR

-370 LAGMLGKL
+370 LAGMLGQL
-378 GTWKK
+378 GTWKN
-383 NNQQVNETIDMN
+383 NNQQVNETIDMK

-423 WTDGGYHDA
+423 WTDGGYHNA

-478 YFKSADDGA
+478 YFNSADDGA

-521 LKHASNN
+521 LKHANN
-528 KSHLLTGYM
+528 NQSHLLTGYM
-537 RGINYKDT
+537 RGINYNDK

-560 DCLVPTDSYVNTD
+560 DCLVPTDSYVNTN

-704 VFVYEYDIQN
+704 VFVYEYDIQK

-753 MADRTNKPTCYLLEK
+753 MADRTNKPTCYLLEE
-768 INPAANWMDGNEGD
+768 IVPAANWMDGNEGD

-843 KWGDDKVGMHGVT
+843 KWGDEKVGMHGVT
-856 TSLQYSDGKGNSTS
+856 TSLEYSDGKGNSTS

-950 EGNFDLKLSWTKPD
+950 EGIFDLKLSWTKPD
-964 CENGHPEITG
+964 CENGHPAITG

-982 SGAYTKVSEKLPAEA
+982 NGAYTKVSEKLSAEA
-997 TEYEIKQLDLNGKYT
+997 TEYEIKNLDLNGKYT
-1012 YVVTTVATVDNQDY
+1012 YVVTTVATVDSKDY

-1123 TDTGVKAVGT
+1123 TDTGVKAAGT
-1133 DGADG
+1133 DGTNG

-1157 GETDTGV
+1157 GATDTGV

-1191 WIGETDTGVKAA
+1191 WIGT
-1203 GTDGTNGTNGADG
+1203 
-1216 LTPSIGENGNWWIG
+1216 
-1230 ETDTGVKAAG
+1230 
-1240 TDGTN
+1240 
-1245 GTNGADGLTPSIG
+1245 
-1258 ENGNWWIGATDT
+1258 TDT

-1348 QGVQGEKGDKGDQ
+1348 QGVQGEKGD
-1361 GEQGIQGVQGE
+1361 
-1372 KGDKGDQ
+1372 
-1379 GAQGIQG
+1379 
-1386 VQGEKGDKGDQGKQ
+1386 
-1400 GIQGVQGEKGDAGAD
+1400 AGAD
-1415 GASGQNGTNGINGKN
+1415 GASGQNGTNGMNGKN

-1521 LSITMKRKHTTF
+1521 LSITMKRKYTTF

>member
-63 GYDIGEPFL
+63 GYDVGMPFL

-82 NAWDNKVRQASYF
+82 NVWGNQVHQASYF
-95 SMGSESALNTFAKN
+95 DMGTESSLPTFARK
-109 KSGSSGT
+109 KSGANGT
-116 FSNPNYKLMQAVS
+116 FSVDTYALMEAVP
-129 FDPTGSGRR
+129 FDPTGSGRK
-138 DHVAFVGVSGQ
+138 DHVAFVGISN
-149 DKKGYM
+149 KRGYL
-155 WVIDTTKGTDSDLSG
+155 WVIDTRQEAGSDRSEP
-170 LVEIG
+170 VDIG
-175 DFSYMFD
+175 DFQYMYDGNSFE
-182 ASAFK
+182 
-187 VPTYSNRSFLNIVA
+187 VPTYANRSFLNIVA

-229 WDYDGDSLSRRGKSN
+229 WDYDGGSLSQRGKSN
-244 SLLMGYYNDHPWYDV
+244 SLLMGYYNDHPWYDK
-259 ERSEGNQR
+259 EDSEGNQR

-292 CHRLPNDEAQI
+292 CHRLPKDEAQI

-312 VYGTKGDTGSSIVTK
+312 VYGTKGDTSSIVTK
-327 SAAQSEEFYTSKGK
+327 SAAQSEEFYTSKGR

-370 LAGMLGKL
+370 LAGMLGQL

-383 NNQQVNETIDMN
+383 NNQQVNGTIDMK

-423 WTDGGYHDA
+423 WTDGGYHNN

-487 GSTTRISNCDIQS
+487 GSTTSISNCDIQS

-509 TAGREQVVFTIA
+509 KAGREQVVFTIA
-521 LKHASNN
+521 LKHANN
-528 KSHLLTGYM
+528 NQSHLLTGYM
-537 RGINYKDT
+537 RGKNYKDT

-560 DCLVPTDSYVNTD
+560 DCLVPTDSYVNTN

-653 STEFKFLGGEA
+653 STEFNFLGGKA

-704 VFVYEYDIQN
+704 VFVYEYDIQK

-753 MADRTNKPTCYLLEK
+753 MADRKDKPTCYLLEQ
-768 INPAANWMDGNEGD
+768 IDPAANWMDGNEGD

-790 WDALNPDIQASA
+790 WGALNPDIQASA

-843 KWGDDKVGMHGVT
+843 KWGSDKVGMHGVT
-856 TSLQYSDGKGNSTS
+856 TSLEYSDGKGNSTS

-950 EGNFDLKLSWTKPD
+950 EGIFDLKLSWTKPD

-982 SGAYTKVSEKLPAEA
+982 SGTYTKVSEKLSAEA
-997 TEYEIKQLDLNGKYT
+997 TEYEIKHLDLNGKYT
-1012 YVVTTVATVDNQDY
+1012 YVVTTVATVDNKDY

-1138 TNGADGL
+1138 TNGVDGL

-1164 KAAGTDGTNGTN
+1164 KAAGTDGINGTN

-1191 WIGETDTGVKAA
+1191 WIGT
-1203 GTDGTNGTNGADG
+1203 
-1216 LTPSIGENGNWWIG
+1216 
-1230 ETDTGVKAAG
+1230 
-1240 TDGTN
+1240 
-1245 GTNGADGLTPSIG
+1245 
-1258 ENGNWWIGATDT
+1258 TDT
-1270 GVKAAATDGADGK
+1270 GVKAAATDGTDGK

-1336 KGDKGDQGEQGI
+1336 QGIQGVQGEKGDKGDQGEQGI

-1379 GAQGIQG
+1379 G
-1386 VQGEKGDKGDQGKQ
+1386 EQ

>member
-149 DKKGYM
+149 NKKGYM
-155 WVIDTTKGTDSDLSG
+155 WVIDTTKGTGSDCSQQL
-170 LVEIG
+170 EIG

-182 ASAFK
+182 KSDFE
-187 VPTYSNRSFLNIVA
+187 VPTYSNRSFFNIVA

-216 PESYNAGGCQIQQ
+216 PKQTPRNQASGCQIQE
-229 WDYDGDSLSRRGKSN
+229 WDYDGSNKALSQRGEGN

-259 ERSEGNQR
+259 EDSEGNQR

-292 CHRLPNDEAQI
+292 CHRLPNDEAKI

-327 SAAQSEEFYTSKGK
+327 SAAQSEEFYTSMGYT
-341 SGGRD
+341 GGRYY
-346 RYEFPVGASLT
+346 YEFPVGASLT
-357 CGDFDGDGDVDLF
+357 CGDFDGDGDDDLF
-370 LAGMLGKL
+370 LAGMLAYF
-378 GTWKK
+378 GTWK
-383 NNQQVNETIDMN
+383 NDSSMVNEKITMKSD
-395 AGYLYIGK
+395 YVYVGK
-403 LSNSGN
+403 LTNTGN
-409 GFVKTTN
+409 GFSKTMNLNRTV
-416 QTIESNG
+416 ESNG

-460 GTLYDASNNKP
+460 GTLYDVSNNKP
-471 VAVYTGD
+471 AAVYTGD

-509 TAGREQVVFTIA
+509 KAGREQVVFTIA
-521 LKHASNN
+521 LKHSNN
-528 KSHLLTGYM
+528 NQSHLLTGYM
-537 RGINYKDT
+537 RGKNYSDRE
-545 TVNGEIKEYGTAGGY
+545 VGGEVQEYGTAGGY
-560 DCLVPTDSYVNTD
+560 DCLVPTDSYVNTNT
-573 AQNAVSFLVI
+573 QNAVSFLVI

-653 STEFKFLGGEA
+653 STEFSFPGGKA

-747 TEYNKY
+747 EEYNKY
-753 MADRTNKPTCYLLEK
+753 MADRKDKPTCYLLEK
-768 INPAANWMDGNEGD
+768 IDPADNWMDGNEGD
-782 PYRYNHDG
+782 PYRYNHVS
-790 WDALNPDIQASA
+790 WDALSQDIQAAA

-843 KWGDDKVGMHGVT
+843 KWGKDDVAMHGVT
-856 TSLQYSDGKGNSTS
+856 TSLEYSDGKGNSTS

-936 PRAIDNLD
+936 PRAIDDLD

-982 SGAYTKVSEKLPAEA
+982 SGAYTKISEKLSADA
-997 TEYEIKQLDLNGKYT
+997 TEYEIKNLDLNGKYT
-1012 YVVTTVATVDNQDY
+1012 YVVTTVATVDNKDY

-1046 NGNWWVGGTDTG
+1046 NGNWWVGGSDTG

-1090 KVKAAGTDGKDGEK
+1090 KVKAEGTDGKDGEK

-1123 TDTGVKAVGT
+1123 ADTGVKAVG
-1133 DGADG
+1133 
-1138 TNGADGL
+1138 
-1145 TPSIGE
+1145 
-1151 NGNWWI
+1151 
-1157 GETDTGV
+1157 
-1164 KAAGTDGTNGTN
+1164 
-1176 GADGLTPSIGENGNW
+1176 
-1191 WIGETDTGVKAA
+1191 
-1203 GTDGTNGTNGADG
+1203 
-1216 LTPSIGENGNWWIG
+1216 
-1230 ETDTGVKAAG
+1230 
-1240 TDGTN
+1240 
-1245 GTNGADGLTPSIG
+1245 
-1258 ENGNWWIGATDT
+1258 
-1270 GVKAAATDGADGK
+1270 TDGADGK

-1317 ESLNVKATGE
+1317 ESLDVKATGE
-1327 MGATGAQGE
+1327 MGATGA
-1336 KGDKGDQGEQGI
+1336 QGEQGI

-1361 GEQGIQGVQGE
+1361 GE
-1372 KGDKGDQ
+1372 
-1379 GAQGIQG
+1379 
-1386 VQGEKGDKGDQGKQ
+1386 Q

-1445 GQDGTAGRGIDNAM
+1445 GQDGAAGRGIDNAM

-1500 LATAAVGLSGA
+1500 LATAAVGLSGT

-1521 LSITMKRKHTTF
+1521 LSITMKRKKITF

>member
-1 MDKRSIFER
+1 MKMQREDYKMDKRSIFER

-149 DKKGYM
+149 NKKGYM
-155 WVIDTTKGTDSDLSG
+155 WVIDTTKGTDSDRSQ
-170 LVEIG
+170 LVAIG

-229 WDYDGDSLSRRGKSN
+229 WDYDGDSLSPRGKSN

-292 CHRLPNDEAQI
+292 CHRLPKDEAQI

-312 VYGTKGDTGSSIVTK
+312 VYGTKGDTSSIVTK
-327 SAAQSEEFYTSKGK
+327 SAAQSEEFYTSKGR

-370 LAGMLGKL
+370 LAGMLGQL

-383 NNQQVNETIDMN
+383 NNQQVNETIDMK

-487 GSTTRISNCDIQS
+487 GSTTSISNCDIQS

-509 TAGREQVVFTIA
+509 KAGREQVVFTIA
-521 LKHASNN
+521 LKHANN
-528 KSHLLTGYM
+528 NQSHLLTGYM
-537 RGINYKDT
+537 RGKNYKDT

-560 DCLVPTDSYVNTD
+560 DCLVPTDSYVNTN

-653 STEFKFLGGEA
+653 STEFNFLGGKA
-664 SIETGYALDWTK
+664 SVETGYALDWTK

-753 MADRTNKPTCYLLEK
+753 MADRKDKPTCYLLGQ
-768 INPAANWMDGNEGD
+768 IDPAANWMDGNEGD

-790 WDALNPDIQASA
+790 WGTLNPDIQASA

-843 KWGDDKVGMHGVT
+843 KWGSDKVGMHGVT
-856 TSLQYSDGKGNSTS
+856 TSLEYSDGKGNSTS

-982 SGAYTKVSEKLPAEA
+982 SGTYTKVSEKLPAEA
-997 TEYEIKQLDLNGKYT
+997 TEYEIKDLDLKGKYT
-1012 YVVTTVATVDNQDY
+1012 YVVTTVATVDNKDY

-1123 TDTGVKAVGT
+1123 TDTGVKAVAT
-1133 DGADG
+1133 DGAD
-1138 TNGADGL
+1138 
-1145 TPSIGE
+1145 
-1151 NGNWWI
+1151 
-1157 GETDTGV
+1157 
-1164 KAAGTDGTNGTN
+1164 
-1176 GADGLTPSIGENGNW
+1176 
-1191 WIGETDTGVKAA
+1191 
-1203 GTDGTNGTNGADG
+1203 GTNGADG

-1348 QGVQGEKGDKGDQ
+1348 QGVQGEKGD
-1361 GEQGIQGVQGE
+1361 
-1372 KGDKGDQ
+1372 
-1379 GAQGIQG
+1379 
-1386 VQGEKGDKGDQGKQ
+1386 
-1400 GIQGVQGEKGDAGAD
+1400 AGAD

-1521 LSITMKRKHTTF
+1521 LSITMKRKYTTF

>member
-149 DKKGYM
+149 DRKGYM
-155 WVIDTTKGTDSDLSG
+155 WVIDTTKEKGSDCSG
-170 LVEIG
+170 LVAIG

-182 ASAFK
+182 AGTFE

-216 PESYNAGGCQIQQ
+216 PKQTPRNQASGCQIQE
-229 WDYDGDSLSRRGKSN
+229 WDYDGSNKALSQRGEGN

-259 ERSEGNQR
+259 EDSEGNQR

-292 CHRLPNDEAQI
+292 CHRLPKNDAQI

-327 SAAQSEEFYTSKGK
+327 SAAQSEEFYTSKGR

-370 LAGMLGKL
+370 LAGMLGQL

-383 NNQQVNETIDMN
+383 NNQQVNETIDMK

-521 LKHASNN
+521 LKHATNN
-528 KSHLLTGYM
+528 QSHLLTGYM

-545 TVNGEIKEYGTAGGY
+545 KVNGEIKEYGTAGGY

-583 PVDKNNDGVLAKYRG
+583 PVDKNSDGVLAKYRG

-768 INPAANWMDGNEGD
+768 IDPAANWMDGNEGD
-782 PYRYNHDG
+782 PYRYNHDD
-790 WDALNPDIQASA
+790 WNALNPDIQASA

-916 GAANNKTP
+916 GAENNKTP

-950 EGNFDLKLSWTKPD
+950 EGIFDLKLSWTKPD

-982 SGAYTKVSEKLPAEA
+982 SGAYTKVSEKLSAEA
-997 TEYEIKQLDLNGKYT
+997 TEYVIKDLDLNGKYT
-1012 YVVTTVATVDNQDY
+1012 YVVTTVATVDSKDY

-1123 TDTGVKAVGT
+1123 TDTGVKA
-1133 DGADG
+1133 
-1138 TNGADGL
+1138 
-1145 TPSIGE
+1145 
-1151 NGNWWI
+1151 
-1157 GETDTGV
+1157 
-1164 KAAGTDGTNGTN
+1164 AG
-1176 GADGLTPSIGENGNW
+1176 
-1191 WIGETDTGVKAA
+1191 
-1203 GTDGTNGTNGADG
+1203 
-1216 LTPSIGENGNWWIG
+1216 
-1230 ETDTGVKAAG
+1230 
-1240 TDGTN
+1240 
-1245 GTNGADGLTPSIG
+1245 
-1258 ENGNWWIGATDT
+1258 
-1270 GVKAAATDGADGK
+1270 TDGADGK

-1379 GAQGIQG
+1379 GEQGIQG

-1430 GVNGQD
+1430 GVNAQD

-1521 LSITMKRKHTTF
+1521 LSITMKRKRTTF

>member
-1 MDKRSIFER
+1 MMDKRSIFER

-36 DPDFSGTNLMNLENV
+36 GPDFSGTNLMNLENV

-95 SMGSESALNTFAKN
+95 SMGSESALNTFAKS

-138 DHVAFVGVSGQ
+138 DHVAFVGVGQ

-155 WVIDTTKGTDSDLSG
+155 WVIDTTKGTDSDRSQ
-170 LVEIG
+170 LVAIG

-182 ASAFK
+182 ANAFE
-187 VPTYSNRSFLNIVA
+187 VPTYANRSFLNIVA

-216 PESYNAGGCQIQQ
+216 PESYKAGGCQIQQ
-229 WDYDGDSLSRRGKSN
+229 WDYDGGSLSQRGKSN
-244 SLLMGYYNDHPWYDV
+244 SLLMGYYNDHPWYDK
-259 ERSEGNQR
+259 EDSEGNQR

-292 CHRLPNDEAQI
+292 CHRLPKDEAQI

-312 VYGTKGDTGSSIVTK
+312 VYGTKGDTSSIVTK
-327 SAAQSEEFYTSKGK
+327 SAAQSEEFYTSKGR

-346 RYEFPVGASLT
+346 RYEFPVGASLI

-370 LAGMLGKL
+370 LAGMLGQL

-383 NNQQVNETIDMN
+383 NNQQVNGTIDMK

-487 GSTTRISNCDIQS
+487 GSTTSISNCDIQS

-509 TAGREQVVFTIA
+509 KAGREQVVFTIA
-521 LKHASNN
+521 LKHANN
-528 KSHLLTGYM
+528 SQSHLLTGYM
-537 RGINYKDT
+537 RGKNYKDT

-560 DCLVPTDSYVNTD
+560 DCLVPTDSYVNTN

-653 STEFKFLGGEA
+653 STEFNFLGGKA

-753 MADRTNKPTCYLLEK
+753 MADRKDKPTCYLLEK
-768 INPAANWMDGNEGD
+768 IDPAANWMDGNEGD

-790 WDALNPDIQASA
+790 WGTLNPDIKASA

-843 KWGDDKVGMHGVT
+843 KWGSDKVGMHGVT

-950 EGNFDLKLSWTKPD
+950 EGIFDLKLSWTKPD
-964 CENGHPEITG
+964 RENGHPEITG

-982 SGAYTKVSEKLPAEA
+982 SGAYTKVSEKLSAEA
-997 TEYEIKQLDLNGKYT
+997 TEYEIKNLDLNSKYT
-1012 YVVTTVATVDNQDY
+1012 YVVTTVATVDSKDY

-1191 WIGETDTGVKAA
+1191 WIGTTDTGVKAA
-1203 GTDGTNGTNGADG
+1203 G
-1216 LTPSIGENGNWWIG
+1216 
-1230 ETDTGVKAAG
+1230 
-1240 TDGTN
+1240 
-1245 GTNGADGLTPSIG
+1245 
-1258 ENGNWWIGATDT
+1258 
-1270 GVKAAATDGADGK
+1270 TDGADGK

-1336 KGDKGDQGEQGI
+1336 KGDKGDQGE
-1348 QGVQGEKGDKGDQ
+1348 
-1361 GEQGIQGVQGE
+1361 
-1372 KGDKGDQ
+1372 
-1379 GAQGIQG
+1379 
-1386 VQGEKGDKGDQGKQ
+1386 Q

-1474 TINAGLVRDTSAVAN
+1474 TINAGLVRDTSTVAN

-1521 LSITMKRKHTTF
+1521 LSITMKRKRTTF

>member
-1 MDKRSIFER
+1 
-10 GFAILLSVILM
+10 
-21 AACFPL
+21 
-27 SIFAEDTTQ
+27 
-36 DPDFSGTNLMNLENV
+36 
-51 QPSGYTTTTNPY
+51 
-63 GYDIGEPFL
+63 
-72 MVEQNELMYL
+72 
-82 NAWDNKVRQASYF
+82 
-95 SMGSESALNTFAKN
+95 
-109 KSGSSGT
+109 
-116 FSNPNYKLMQAVS
+116 
-129 FDPTGSGRR
+129 
-138 DHVAFVGVSGQ
+138 
-149 DKKGYM
+149 
-155 WVIDTTKGTDSDLSG
+155 
-170 LVEIG
+170 
-175 DFSYMFD
+175 
-182 ASAFK
+182 
-187 VPTYSNRSFLNIVA
+187 
-201 GDFDGDGK
+201 
-209 ESIVVYT
+209 
-216 PESYNAGGCQIQQ
+216 
-229 WDYDGDSLSRRGKSN
+229 
-244 SLLMGYYNDHPWYDV
+244 
-259 ERSEGNQR
+259 
-267 RKLGVS
+267 
-273 MAVGDFNGDCVDD
+273 
-286 LAVLSY
+286 
-292 CHRLPNDEAQI
+292 
-303 DYYRPVVKI
+303 
-312 VYGTKGDTGSSIVTK
+312 
-327 SAAQSEEFYTSKGK
+327 
-341 SGGRD
+341 
-346 RYEFPVGASLT
+346 
-357 CGDFDGDGDVDLF
+357 
-370 LAGMLGKL
+370 
-378 GTWKK
+378 
-383 NNQQVNETIDMN
+383 
-395 AGYLYIGK
+395 
-403 LSNSGN
+403 
-409 GFVKTTN
+409 
-416 QTIESNG
+416 
-423 WTDGGYHDA
+423 
-432 DDVWQQLAVESVA
+432 
-445 INGKGRGAKELVFLS
+445 
-460 GTLYDASNNKP
+460 
-471 VAVYTGD
+471 
-478 YFKSADDGA
+478 
-487 GSTTRISNCDIQS
+487 
-500 IAVGNFDGN
+500 
-509 TAGREQVVFTIA
+509 
-521 LKHASNN
+521 
-528 KSHLLTGYM
+528 M

-545 TVNGEIKEYGTAGGY
+545 TVNSEIKEYGTAGGY
-560 DCLVPTDSYVNTD
+560 DCLVPTDSYVNTN
-573 AQNAVSFLVI
+573 AKNAVSFLVI

-653 STEFKFLGGEA
+653 STEFSFLGGKA

-704 VFVYEYDIQN
+704 VFVYEYDIQK

-753 MADRTNKPTCYLLEK
+753 MADRKDKPTCYLLEK
-768 INPAANWMDGNEGD
+768 IDPAANWMDGNEGD

-790 WDALNPDIQASA
+790 WGALNPDIQASA

-843 KWGDDKVGMHGVT
+843 KWGNEDVATHGVT
-856 TSLQYSDGKGNSTS
+856 TSLEYSDGKGNSTS

-964 CENGHPEITG
+964 CENGHPAITG

-982 SGAYTKVSEKLPAEA
+982 SGAYTRVSGKLSAEA
-997 TEYEIKQLDLNGKYT
+997 TEYEIKDLDLKGKYT
-1012 YVVTTVATVDNQDY
+1012 YVVTTVATVDNKDY

-1138 TNGADGL
+1138 TNGTDGL

-1157 GETDTGV
+1157 GTTDTGV

-1191 WIGETDTGVKAA
+1191 WIGTTDTGVKAA
-1203 GTDGTNGTNGADG
+1203 GTDGTN
-1216 LTPSIGENGNWWIG
+1216 
-1230 ETDTGVKAAG
+1230 
-1240 TDGTN
+1240 
-1245 GTNGADGLTPSIG
+1245 
-1258 ENGNWWIGATDT
+1258 
-1270 GVKAAATDGADGK
+1270 GK

-1361 GEQGIQGVQGE
+1361 GE
-1372 KGDKGDQ
+1372 
-1379 GAQGIQG
+1379 
-1386 VQGEKGDKGDQGKQ
+1386 Q

>member
-82 NAWDNKVRQASYF
+82 NAWDNTVRQASYF
-95 SMGSESALNTFAKN
+95 SMGSESALETFAKN

-149 DKKGYM
+149 NKKGYM
-155 WVIDTTKGTDSDLSG
+155 WVIDTTKGTDSDCSPQ
-170 LVEIG
+170 VEIG

-182 ASAFK
+182 GNDFE
-187 VPTYSNRSFLNIVA
+187 VPTYSNRSFFNIVA

-216 PESYNAGGCQIQQ
+216 PKQTPRNQASGCQIQE
-229 WDYDGDSLSRRGKSN
+229 WDYDGSNKALSQRGEGN

-259 ERSEGNQR
+259 EDSEGNQR

-273 MAVGDFNGDCVDD
+273 MTVGDFNGDCVDD

-292 CHRLPNDEAQI
+292 CHRLPNDEAKI

-327 SAAQSEEFYTSKGK
+327 SAAQSEEFYTSKGR

-521 LKHASNN
+521 LKHANN
-528 KSHLLTGYM
+528 NQSHLLTGYM
-537 RGINYKDT
+537 RGINYNDK

-560 DCLVPTDSYVNTD
+560 DCLVPTNSYVNTN

-653 STEFKFLGGEA
+653 STEFSFLGGKA

-704 VFVYEYDIQN
+704 VFVYEYDIQK

-768 INPAANWMDGNEGD
+768 IDPAANWMDGNEGD

-790 WDALNPDIQASA
+790 WDALNPNIQASA

-843 KWGDDKVGMHGVT
+843 KWGNEEVATHGVT
-856 TSLQYSDGKGNSTS
+856 TSLEYSDGKGNSTS

-886 QSLVAE
+886 QNLVAE

-950 EGNFDLKLSWTKPD
+950 EGIFDLKLSWTKPD

-982 SGAYTKVSEKLPAEA
+982 SGAYTKVSEKLSAEA
-997 TEYEIKQLDLNGKYT
+997 TEYEIKRLDLNGKYT
-1012 YVVTTVATVDNQDY
+1012 YVVTTVATVDSKDY

-1138 TNGADGL
+1138 TNGVDGL

-1157 GETDTGV
+1157 GT
-1164 KAAGTDGTNGTN
+1164 
-1176 GADGLTPSIGENGNW
+1176 
-1191 WIGETDTGVKAA
+1191 
-1203 GTDGTNGTNGADG
+1203 
-1216 LTPSIGENGNWWIG
+1216 
-1230 ETDTGVKAAG
+1230 
-1240 TDGTN
+1240 
-1245 GTNGADGLTPSIG
+1245 
-1258 ENGNWWIGATDT
+1258 TDT
-1270 GVKAAATDGADGK
+1270 GVKAAATNGADGK

-1348 QGVQGEKGDKGDQ
+1348 QGVQGEKGDQ

-1379 GAQGIQG
+1379 G
-1386 VQGEKGDKGDQGKQ
+1386 EQ

-1430 GVNGQD
+1430 GVNGQG

-1521 LSITMKRKHTTF
+1521 LSITMKRKYTTF